1 MQEDNLSDIT
11 LTPRIPT
18 VEDNPFIATA
28 QKMAQPDQLGLNA
41 PEDNPFLAIAKG
53 MGGTSQP
60 PAIGSIASTLS
71 INPDQAAQASKLGG
85 QFGLG
90 QDIALR
96 NMDELRRRSLITRL
110 QQTGMLDKNPALAE
124 SLANPAF
131 SAQAHDDID
140 NLAETGSWID
150 SIYKGFEGGFLMQE
164 MGELRFSPLSGERF
178 YGATA
183 AQQDRIEQVRKR
195 MQETQGSGV
204 LYMTAQVIAQQLAQ
218 AKGIGTAAL
227 TGFGIGGATGGAP
240 GAVAGG
246 GVGAATGV
254 VLTTAQME
262 AGLLY
267 DELEQAGV
275 DPETATTAAV
285 IGGTINGA
293 IELLGAKIAAAPFRP
308 LIRKLIADRVEAL
321 AMPTMRSAIRQ
332 GVKGYGIQVGTETL
346 EETVQE
352 ITAMTASEIAKAA
365 DGIDSELTWTDAL
378 TRITDAAIG
387 GFQGSLLLGGIGP
400 GANAIVDVRRAKQT
414 EAQQQWLD
422 GLQERVAESK
432 VRERNPNAFQEFVE
446 KQVEGKPVATIYVD
460 AEDAKGVLAQLNL
473 TVSQVDAIVPGF
485 AEQVRT
491 EAERGGDVTIPT
503 AVFSAKL
510 ANTDLGNALRPHMRL
525 SPEALSVTQLE
536 AVRAERERM
545 SAAGQ
550 DVIDERLAAEDT
562 AFVESATRVEETMY
576 SELTAAGQPATEA
589 KINAE
594 FVRNM
599 MASLADR
606 VGVTP
611 EQMFERYP
619 YRVRGEGQA
628 TQAQALEQAVQFT
641 PSGER
646 RTDTPEFKAWNER
659 LQDEGGTNKLTTESG
674 QPMRFYHGTTRGGFG
689 AFDPSF
695 LNTGAGYSRGGFS
708 FVNVRE
714 RAEAY
719 AQRGNVDR
727 RILDEKIAM
736 LNKLIADPSVNQ
748 QLFRAGVVDTEFFE
762 FEDEPP
768 VVDQF
773 LSNEELEDV
782 IRSYVYDLRRAGNEA
797 LASQFNSI
805 LDVSEPTSD
814 PEVYE
819 VYLYAGQ
826 NVREVDATP
835 ETIGQVLAGIDVRNQ
850 PGGAI
855 IVNLPDGEKVVYVS
869 DPTNIKSV
877 DNRGTWSRETTDI
890 YKQAAQPTRL
900 MAVHNLSADNLAFAE
915 QMGGLAVPSIGV
927 VTEERGGVEGFG
939 EITLIGTQE
948 MADPATSRVFSSDA
962 YSARFPRAEWPKVS
976 SAKAD
981 KFVSQLRDVAKRF
994 GDDRIIDQTFDAM
1007 VNSPDAQKV
1016 VGYWL
1021 RSMPVGALFL
1031 SEKGIDIAP
1040 IMRERKTLSGLSWE
1054 AIDKLR
1060 TAYEAVDQQVAYDEM
1075 ENSTEYRNLQDQYAA
1090 AIRAQ
1095 YESVRDDL
1103 GDATIERWATGFTP
1117 TTLQRL
1123 ARDMGQAERQT
1134 VDDTAT
1140 RSAVDAAMEP
1150 FIAEFKSW
1158 VDTKVRKQFGDPFIR
1173 IGRSRKPY
1181 TLSNIV
1187 DVMTST
1193 KVRGEE
1199 KGMTFGAGAARAEAA
1214 TEFVDLEQMREAA
1227 KSAIVEPDE
1236 YSKAAKKSDAQ
1247 LSAYRVPVIEYTTLT
1262 DWRGK
1267 SDIWAALDGSMRALA
1282 TYGSRKRRDAA
1293 AMRRVLA
1300 KEGFASKRMPNELI
1314 EQAMDAAEALFN
1326 APVPYFE
1333 AKPQRAVRIGEFAGA
1348 VIPSNTTQETRD
1360 ILDRNGV
1367 RYMTYLAGDEQDRQ
1381 RAVREMARSP
1391 EAAGQVFFQRPVTP
1405 GFYSALEREVGAIDA
1420 KALTAAGWGERLK
1433 GLVNKGAIK
1442 ADELEWSGLN
1452 DYLKMQEGKV
1462 SKDTVLEFMR
1472 GNGVRVEVVTLG
1484 DRKEMVD
1491 QAAIAGSFVAEDD
1504 LRKSDEGLSPE
1515 VEAAFNTYRTLIE
1528 TGASREDIAQQMFII
1543 NDALDNAFGTDLDE
1557 YIASEYEARPETK
1570 YDRPDLV
1577 LPGGENYREVLLYL
1591 PTSPSVRASQQQ
1603 RYRDMVEAGVP
1614 LIEAQELASMS
1625 AEDVQQRIFDLQ
1637 KENEQHAKRV
1647 KDFAQLVAPEVEGQ
1661 TPSGLYEWFLDHQ
1674 IEEQWRGKVNQLM
1687 NVLDDEQRQWV
1698 TNRGYVQSLEK
1709 FQAINLQIIS
1719 LRVVYREMA
1728 SQERG
1733 YVSNHWDQLNV
1744 LVHLRLID
1752 RIDADGKRVLFV
1764 EEVQSDWGQ
1773 AGVKRGFVN
1782 QRAADMAELDNLFA
1796 QQEANP
1802 TDARKKQIAR
1812 VRDRIYKNQY
1822 NVLRA
1827 PFVETTDGWL
1837 NLGLKQVLLEAVRG
1851 NYDRVAFVN
1860 GEQSANRYDLSTQVD
1875 SIVYRKTNDG
1885 NYDIEAIKDS
1895 SVLLTKKAQSPNDL
1909 EDAFGKDVAKRIVEG
1924 IGEQPADYPA
1934 EYKELSGIDLKVGGE
1949 GMQDFYDKIVP
1960 AAMNKLLKKY
1970 GGGKIGAVV
1979 LPNMQQQA
1987 MEADAERMGMTVSDV
2002 LDVAEES
2009 EYAQAQPGFDI
2020 TPAMVEKLATGLPLF
2035 QAARGLARGG
2045 FDPQKLLTTLNKD
2058 ADFST
2063 FAHETAHYFLTILGD
2078 VAARPDAPASVL
2090 DDMNTLLRWFGVK
2103 DLATWNAMSLDQQR
2117 QYHEQFAYSFETYL
2131 FEGKAP
2137 SVEMQGLFDQFAR
2150 WLKQVYQ
2157 GLITKINDVYKA
2169 EFGKD
2174 LPILTGEVRQ
2184 VMDRMLATEDQIAR
2198 AQAIREMKPQFQTQE
2213 QSGMDDATWAA
2224 YQELQEQAT
2233 ERAVA
2238 ELTTATLKEMAWM
2251 SRARGRKL
2259 RELQR
2264 QHDDKRKEIRD
2275 EVAEDLRIL
2284 PVYRAM
2290 EFLKRGKVVDVDGTT
2305 KPATGQFKLSA
2316 AGVQAVMPPGFDV
2329 ATLGRGRYGM
2339 VNEDGLHPDLIAP
2352 LYGYASGAELVT
2364 ALSTAKPF
2372 ADAVAERTDQ
2382 RMLSE
2387 FSELADP
2394 AARSLAVDRAIHNE
2408 ARARLIAVEQRWS
2421 AKLQQP
2427 VSVIMEAASQ
2437 VAGEVI
2443 GRQTIRTLSP
2453 RAYAAAEA
2461 RAARLATSAY
2471 SEPQSPEQAGQ
2482 TAATR
2487 AYNAAIAAGRTVD
2500 EATAESLSAG
2510 VAAVETARQR
2520 RADFDAKY
2528 GGKSPA
2534 EVMMRAKR
2542 QQLLQNMLARQALEA
2557 RAEIDRARSA
2567 FKRFFGS
2574 DEKIAKTRNME
2585 MVSAA
2590 RAILGWYG
2598 FGKRDKSPAEY
2609 VDQLRAYNP
2618 AAYAQLEP
2626 LILRAAKGP
2635 QDYRDLTVDEFRV
2648 LRDTVDGLWIQAR
2661 KDKQVKL
2668 ADRTMALD
2676 EVVGELDQRL
2686 EEIGV
2691 PKVVAGEK
2699 RAPTFRDRAAR
2710 NLMTL
2715 RSTMRRVESWADAM
2729 DGVSTVRPF
2738 TNYLVRP
2745 VLDAVDKFTA
2755 SRNKYMKRFRDLVV
2769 NLQMP
2774 EGTISAPELDYTFGA
2789 GNAGIGKAEL
2799 LGALLHTGNA
2809 SNYRKLLLGRG
2820 WGQEDEFGNLDDT
2833 QFKAFVKRMQDEGVL
2848 TKSDYDFLQSVW
2860 DLNEDI
2866 KPIAQKAHY
2875 ELYGFYFTEIP
2886 ASEVVTPFG
2895 TYRGGYVPAATD
2907 KFMVADAAQRAG
2919 EEELESDWRNSLP
2932 STGRGFT
2939 QTRMA
2944 GYNKALSLDVR
2955 VIGAHIDAALRFSMI
2970 QPAITQALRILRSRE
2985 FAARLDR
2992 VDPTVKQELLIPW
3005 LNRTARQLVSQ
3016 PGKYKAVDAFWR
3028 GVRTRTGMSIMF
3040 ANLRNAMQ
3048 QFTGLFPAGV
3058 KVQPRYLTAALTEY
3072 VGSPQRT
3079 ANSVAALSP
3088 FMEDRLKGQSFEVQE
3103 QINEVLLNP
3112 SRFDRAQAWT
3122 DRHGY
3127 FLQQAFQNMV
3137 DVVTWV
3143 GAYNQSLSTT
3153 DTTVTA
3159 EDAQR
3164 EAIAAGDAAVRL
3176 TQGSVRPSDVS
3187 AFESGTPFFR
3197 TLTQFAGYFNM
3208 LANLNATE
3216 YVKVIRDM
3224 GFRGN
3229 KGKLV
3234 YIYMM
3239 GFMLPAVV
3247 ADAIVRTLGGGWEDE
3262 DEDGYLDTFMDWFFG
3277 SQIRQGVAFVPFGTS
3292 AYTLATTAFD
3302 DKPYNDRMTT
3312 SPSVASLEAATV
3324 GVGKAAIAVVDEEK
3338 DVTGKNVRDVLTLL
3352 SLATGIPF
3360 SVLGRPAG
3368 YLVDVQR
3375 GEIEP
3380 TSTYDM
3386 IRGTITGTATPES
3399 KR

>member
-124 SLANPAF
+124 SFANPAF
-131 SAQAHDDID
+131 AAQAHDDID

-150 SIYKGFEGGFLMQE
+150 SISKGFEGGFLMKE
-164 MGELRFSPLSGERF
+164 PGELLFSPLSGQLL
-178 YGATA
+178 YGETE
-183 AQQDRIEQVRKR
+183 AQQERLGFARKR
-195 MQETQGSGV
+195 MQETQGSGI
-204 LYMTAQVIAQQLAQ
+204 LYMTAQVIAQQLTQ
-218 AKGIGTAAL
+218 AKAIGTTALAGAA
-227 TGFGIGGATGGAP
+227 IGGSVGGAP
-240 GAVAGG
+240 GAVAGA
-246 GVGAATGV
+246 GVGAATGI

-275 DPETATTAAV
+275 DPQTALNAAI

-293 IELLGAKIAAAPFRP
+293 IELFGATIAARPFKP
-308 LIRKLIADRVEAL
+308 LIRRLIADRVEAL

-352 ITAMTASEIAKAA
+352 ITAMATSEIAKAA

-628 TQAQALEQAVQFT
+628 EQAQALEQAVQPETLAMLTDEEVEQLADYAYDVGATQEDIDLIETEVDRRFREEDDPAGEPDTTTGIGIEELLRDEAKRARQDGLSNAQLGEYIRNSAEFAIITQAAVQQGITDEQLGSEAYAALDAQEARVQSIKDRMARRKAQRPLAQASRLDADYMAAVERGDMDAAQRMVDEAANTAGYKVGPVYHGTKRRFEKFESKRDAAGLIYFSEDREFAARWPVGFGGHRDPEPDVVARIDAARKASRELTT
-641 PSGER
+641 PLFEKLETEYGSWKKVPDDRATDILEQGRAFER
-646 RTDTPEFKAWNER
+646 TLLDGMTVSEAQSEMGIRVITAYLNADRVFDPSTQANEFVAEVAKMFGVSEDGLTPDMKKLMNDGAYLIWENPVVVNAVLDKYDAIR
-659 LQDEGGTNKLTTESG
+659 LQETSG
-674 QPMRFYHGTTRGGFG
+674 QPARTIAVRDNWRIKS
-689 AFDPSF
+689 ADPV
-695 LNTGAGYSRGGFS
+695 TYD
-708 FVNVRE
+708 
-714 RAEAY
+714 EA
-719 AQRGNVDR
+719 GNVIPLSR
-727 RILDEKIAM
+727 RF
-736 LNKLIADPSVNQ
+736 N
-748 QLFRAGVVDTEFFE
+748 
-762 FEDEPP
+762 
-768 VVDQF
+768 
-773 LSNEELEDV
+773 
-782 IRSYVYDLRRAGNEA
+782 
-797 LASQFNSI
+797 LASPMVF
-805 LDVSEPTSD
+805 E
-814 PEVYE
+814 
-819 VYLYAGQ
+819 
-826 NVREVDATP
+826 
-835 ETIGQVLAGIDVRNQ
+835 
-850 PGGAI
+850 
-855 IVNLPDGEKVVYVS
+855 
-869 DPTNIKSV
+869 
-877 DNRGTWSRETTDI
+877 
-890 YKQAAQPTRL
+890 QAAQDVAGANTPGVGVANENKLGFWPALRVRIQPDATL
-900 MAVHNLSADNLAFAE
+900 PDKPLILTGTTNKNATKQLANIDDIL
-915 QMGGLAVPSIGV
+915 G
-927 VTEERGGVEGFG
+927 
-939 EITLIGTQE
+939 
-948 MADPATSRVFSSDA
+948 
-962 YSARFPRAEWPKVS
+962 RFP
-976 SAKAD
+976 
-981 KFVSQLRDVAKRF
+981 
-994 GDDRIIDQTFDAM
+994 
-1007 VNSPDAQKV
+1007 N
-1016 VGYWL
+1016 
-1021 RSMPVGALFL
+1021 
-1031 SEKGIDIAP
+1031 
-1040 IMRERKTLSGLSWE
+1040 
-1054 AIDKLR
+1054 
-1060 TAYEAVDQQVAYDEM
+1060 
-1075 ENSTEYRNLQDQYAA
+1075 
-1090 AIRAQ
+1090 
-1095 YESVRDDL
+1095 
-1103 GDATIERWATGFTP
+1103 
-1117 TTLQRL
+1117 
-1123 ARDMGQAERQT
+1123 
-1134 VDDTAT
+1134 
-1140 RSAVDAAMEP
+1140 
-1150 FIAEFKSW
+1150 
-1158 VDTKVRKQFGDPFIR
+1158 
-1173 IGRSRKPY
+1173 
-1181 TLSNIV
+1181 
-1187 DVMTST
+1187 
-1193 KVRGEE
+1193 
-1199 KGMTFGAGAARAEAA
+1199 
-1214 TEFVDLEQMREAA
+1214 
-1227 KSAIVEPDE
+1227 
-1236 YSKAAKKSDAQ
+1236 
-1247 LSAYRVPVIEYTTLT
+1247 
-1262 DWRGK
+1262 
-1267 SDIWAALDGSMRALA
+1267 
-1282 TYGSRKRRDAA
+1282 
-1293 AMRRVLA
+1293 
-1300 KEGFASKRMPNELI
+1300 
-1314 EQAMDAAEALFN
+1314 AAE
-1326 APVPYFE
+1326 
-1333 AKPQRAVRIGEFAGA
+1333 
-1348 VIPSNTTQETRD
+1348 
-1360 ILDRNGV
+1360 
-1367 RYMTYLAGDEQDRQ
+1367 
-1381 RAVREMARSP
+1381 SP
-1391 EAAGQVFFQRPVTP
+1391 EA
-1405 GFYSALEREVGAIDA
+1405 
-1420 KALTAAGWGERLK
+1420 W
-1433 GLVNKGAIK
+1433 
-1442 ADELEWSGLN
+1442 
-1452 DYLKMQEGKV
+1452 
-1462 SKDTVLEFMR
+1462 
-1472 GNGVRVEVVTLG
+1472 
-1484 DRKEMVD
+1484 
-1491 QAAIAGSFVAEDD
+1491 
-1504 LRKSDEGLSPE
+1504 
-1515 VEAAFNTYRTLIE
+1515 
-1528 TGASREDIAQQMFII
+1528 AQML
-1543 NDALDNAFGTDLDE
+1543 AYAFGTDDVPVPPYAFIRDTNGDGSFERLSTLTDGQIADATHGFDNAREFRRAYTSGELDVITTGKLFLWSVLSRGVSPYTQE
-1557 YIASEYEARPETK
+1557 SLFIDAFDGADVWIKKAAQGKFTEADFDKYEKWAKSVAPQGSGQPGAGATHNLNAFGK
-1570 YDRPDLV
+1570 NFLMKMGAIGPDGKSNLQR
-1577 LPGGENYREVLLYL
+1577 LHDMMCDPNQTGKQIRREFATFGE
-1591 PTSPSVRASQQQ
+1591 
-1603 RYRDMVEAGVP
+1603 GVGIDNKVVSFT
-1614 LIEAQELASMS
+1614 L
-1625 AEDVQQRIFDLQ
+1625 
-1637 KENEQHAKRV
+1637 
-1647 KDFAQLVAPEVEGQ
+1647 LVAGFNDV
-1661 TPSGLYEWFLDHQ
+1661 
-1674 IEEQWRGKVNQLM
+1674 M
-1687 NVLDDEQRQWV
+1687 VLDRVQVRQLWDDGRFSD
-1698 TNRGYVQSLEK
+1698 TNLYDGV
-1709 FQAINLQIIS
+1709 N
-1719 LRVVYREMA
+1719 
-1728 SQERG
+1728 G
-1733 YVSNHWDQLNV
+1733 
-1744 LVHLRLID
+1744 
-1752 RIDADGKRVLFV
+1752 ADGKKI
-1764 EEVQSDWGQ
+1764 
-1773 AGVKRGFVN
+1773 AGSSLNAITEGVRGILIYEAIERQLNSKINEMYTRLGRPQDGSIGRYHWETWV
-1782 QRAADMAELDNLFA
+1782 AYS
-1796 QQEANP
+1796 QQEAAHA
-1802 TDARKKQIAR
+1802 TLDAILLDAKGDDQAISKVSGKQGEYGA
-1812 VRDRIYKNQY
+1812 YEYGTQY
-1822 NVLRA
+1822 NRDQSGTPWFRYVTPLGGTYDFSVPAFRQFLTEIKKPANKVVPTKFKVTESGNAPWYTRPEVNQQQLEEQAAKYADRGGGTGEGTRLVQEAAENADAIRA
-1827 PFVETTDGWL
+1827 RSGPGVQSAGRS
-1837 NLGLKQVLLEAVRG
+1837 GLLE
-1851 NYDRVAFVN
+1851 
-1860 GEQSANRYDLSTQVD
+1860 
-1875 SIVYRKTNDG
+1875 
-1885 NYDIEAIKDS
+1885 
-1895 SVLLTKKAQSPNDL
+1895 
-1909 EDAFGKDVAKRIVEG
+1909 
-1924 IGEQPADYPA
+1924 
-1934 EYKELSGIDLKVGGE
+1934 
-1949 GMQDFYDKIVP
+1949 
-1960 AAMNKLLKKY
+1960 
-1970 GGGKIGAVV
+1970 
-1979 LPNMQQQA
+1979 
-1987 MEADAERMGMTVSDV
+1987 
-2002 LDVAEES
+2002 
-2009 EYAQAQPGFDI
+2009 
-2020 TPAMVEKLATGLPLF
+2020 
-2035 QAARGLARGG
+2035 QAARGQARGG

-2213 QSGMDDATWAA
+2213 QSGMDDVTWAA

-2264 QHDDKRKEIRD
+2264 QHDDKRKEIKD

-2408 ARARLIAVEQRWS
+2408 ARARLIAVEQRWA

-2487 AYNAAIAAGRTVD
+2487 AYNAAIAAGKTVD

-2676 EVVGELDQRL
+2676 EVVGELDKRL

-2833 QFKAFVKRMQDEGVL
+2833 QFKAFVKRMQDEGIL
-2848 TKSDYDFLQSVW
+2848 TKADYDFLQAVW
-2860 DLNEDI
+2860 DLNEEI

-3028 GVRTRTGMSIMF
+3028 GVRNRTGMSIMF
-3040 ANLRNAMQ
+3040 GNLRNAMQ

-3112 SRFDRAQAWT
+3112 SRFDKAQAWT

-3159 EDAQR
+3159 EEAQR

-3262 DEDGYLDTFMDWFFG
+3262 DEDGYLDVFMDWFFG
-3277 SQIRQGVAFVPFGTS
+3277 SQIRQGVALVPFGTS

-3324 GVGKAAIAVVDEEK
+3324 GVGKAAIALVDEET
-3338 DVTGKNVRDVLTLL
+3338 DVTGKNVRDVLTFL

-3375 GEIEP
+3375 GEVEP

>member
-11 LTPRIPT
+11 LTPRIPSA
-18 VEDNPFIATA
+18 EENPFIPMA

-41 PEDNPFLAIAKG
+41 PTDNPFLAIAKG
-53 MGGTSQP
+53 MGGEGQP

-110 QQTGMLDKNPALAE
+110 QQTGMLEKNPALAE

-150 SIYKGFEGGFLMQE
+150 SISKGFEGGFLMQE

-178 YGATA
+178 YGATP
-183 AQQDRIEQVRKR
+183 AQQERMEQVRKR
-195 MQETQGSGV
+195 MQETQGSGI

-227 TGFGIGGATGGAP
+227 TGFGIGAATGGAP

-293 IELLGAKIAAAPFRP
+293 IELLGAKVAAAPFRP

-321 AMPTMRSAIRQ
+321 AMPTMRSAAK
-332 GVKGYGIQVGTETL
+332 GFAKGYATQVGTETL

-352 ITAMTASEIAKAA
+352 ITAMATSEIAKAA
-365 DGIDSELTWTDAL
+365 DGIDSETTWSDAL

-400 GANAIVDVRRAKQT
+400 GANAIVDTRRAKQT
-414 EAQQQWLD
+414 EAQQKWLD

-460 AEDAKGVLAQLNL
+460 AEEAKGVLAQLNL
-473 TVSQVDAIVPGF
+473 TVSQVNAIVPGF
-485 AEQVRT
+485 AEQVRA
-491 EAERGGDVTIPT
+491 ESERGGDVTIPT
-503 AVFSAKL
+503 ALFSARL

-550 DVIDERLAAEDT
+550 DVIDERMAAEDT
-562 AFVESATRVEETMY
+562 AFVESAQRVEDTMY
-576 SELTAAGQPATEA
+576 GELIAAGKPATEA

-594 FVRNM
+594 FFRNM

-606 VGVTP
+606 VRVTP
-611 EQMFERYP
+611 EQMFELYRL
-619 YRVRGEGQA
+619 RVRGEGQVAQAAPAASAPAVSPRPNYSANAKLFGWNAQWGLA
-628 TQAQALEQAVQFT
+628 TAAKQQGVNLANLTRAEYVQFAIDNGFRINDDQLRMATMLRTATSMSEYQSMRKSMRASASQTKQQADALFAMFAHQIKKDAAASKQLANGIRIRSGTASSDTWLYFKINSGANATGDTYKAYAGFSDPYTALTPDKLKQFMELLQARGFNGDLKSIQDLDQGSALSDQIVMHGATKADAELAQQLAQEFFGAELSFSETGMDSSKQSYSQILAAKIDADISSRMTQPVSVSQAASAANIMEQALEQAVT
-641 PSGER
+641 PA
-646 RTDTPEFKAWNER
+646 P
-659 LQDEGGTNKLTTESG
+659 ESG
-674 QPMRFYHGTTRGGFG
+674 VFDVNNPPTAKPGIRDISQGPAIVALMDYDGTVYYDVNATMHGDLIDTFPEIADTVIDGGFIIDG
-689 AFDPSF
+689 KYVMNASD
-695 LNTGAGYSRGGFS
+695 GGYAAEESGDERMAEVRRFTKEVNKRTRPLAQASRIDADYMAA
-708 FVNVRE
+708 VE
-714 RAEAY
+714 RGDMDT
-719 AQRGNVDR
+719 AQRMVD
-727 RILDEKIAM
+727 E
-736 LNKLIADPSVNQ
+736 
-748 QLFRAGVVDTEFFE
+748 
-762 FEDEPP
+762 
-768 VVDQF
+768 
-773 LSNEELEDV
+773 
-782 IRSYVYDLRRAGNEA
+782 
-797 LASQFNSI
+797 
-805 LDVSEPTSD
+805 
-814 PEVYE
+814 
-819 VYLYAGQ
+819 
-826 NVREVDATP
+826 
-835 ETIGQVLAGIDVRNQ
+835 
-850 PGGAI
+850 
-855 IVNLPDGEKVVYVS
+855 
-869 DPTNIKSV
+869 
-877 DNRGTWSRETTDI
+877 
-890 YKQAAQPTRL
+890 AAQATGIMFRGHKRGRP
-900 MAVHNLSADNLAFAE
+900 
-915 QMGGLAVPSIGV
+915 QG
-927 VTEERGGVEGFG
+927 VTE
-939 EITLIGTQE
+939 T
-948 MADPATSRVFSSDA
+948 
-962 YSARFPRAEWPKVS
+962 
-976 SAKAD
+976 
-981 KFVSQLRDVAKRF
+981 FVSQ
-994 GDDRIIDQTFDAM
+994 
-1007 VNSPDAQKV
+1007 
-1016 VGYWL
+1016 
-1021 RSMPVGALFL
+1021 
-1031 SEKGIDIAP
+1031 
-1040 IMRERKTLSGLSWE
+1040 
-1054 AIDKLR
+1054 
-1060 TAYEAVDQQVAYDEM
+1060 
-1075 ENSTEYRNLQDQYAA
+1075 
-1090 AIRAQ
+1090 
-1095 YESVRDDL
+1095 
-1103 GDATIERWATGFTP
+1103 
-1117 TTLQRL
+1117 
-1123 ARDMGQAERQT
+1123 
-1134 VDDTAT
+1134 
-1140 RSAVDAAMEP
+1140 
-1150 FIAEFKSW
+1150 
-1158 VDTKVRKQFGDPFIR
+1158 
-1173 IGRSRKPY
+1173 SR
-1181 TLSNIV
+1181 
-1187 DVMTST
+1187 
-1193 KVRGEE
+1193 
-1199 KGMTFGAGAARAEAA
+1199 
-1214 TEFVDLEQMREAA
+1214 
-1227 KSAIVEPDE
+1227 
-1236 YSKAAKKSDAQ
+1236 
-1247 LSAYRVPVIEYTTLT
+1247 
-1262 DWRGK
+1262 
-1267 SDIWAALDGSMRALA
+1267 
-1282 TYGSRKRRDAA
+1282 
-1293 AMRRVLA
+1293 
-1300 KEGFASKRMPNELI
+1300 
-1314 EQAMDAAEALFN
+1314 EQAQQFANQHADGIVSLVRFTRPIRVYEQPIPWQEYQDSWRNSVLLKG
-1326 APVPYFE
+1326 YD
-1333 AKPQRAVRIGEFAGA
+1333 AVRIIEPNDQDISLAIRNPSVIEFESADPVTYDESGN
-1348 VIPSNTTQETRD
+1348 VVPLSRRFD
-1360 ILDRNGV
+1360 ITSPRIF
-1367 RYMTYLAGDEQDRQ
+1367 EQ
-1381 RAVREMARSP
+1381 AARL
-1391 EAAGQVFFQRPVTP
+1391 EQRPVTP

-1420 KALTAAGWGERLK
+1420 KALTADGWNQRLQ
-1433 GLVNKGAIK
+1433 GLVNNGVVKQ
-1442 ADELEWSGLN
+1442 DEIEWSGLK
-1452 DYLKMQEGKV
+1452 DWIAMQDGKV
-1462 SKDTVLEFMR
+1462 SKDTVLEFLR
-1472 GNGVRVEVVTLG
+1472 GNGVRVERTYLG
-1484 DRKEMVD
+1484 RDNIMDFRN
-1491 QAAIAGSFVAEDD
+1491 AE
-1504 LRKSDEGLSPE
+1504 LR
-1515 VEAAFNTYRTLIE
+1515 
-1528 TGASREDIAQQMFII
+1528 AQMEYD
-1543 NDALDNAFGTDLDE
+1543 DALEAERAAQAMDE
-1557 YIASEYEARPETK
+1557 PTWTAADAALTAARQRLVAANMARQDAEQRSPAKYYEYT
-1570 YDRPDLV
+1570 
-1577 LPGGENYREVLLYL
+1577 LPGGENYREVLLTL
-1591 PTSPSVRASQQQ
+1591 PVSTPDIVVSNNLSAPGEREFYELSFSGVSGGTNLNASV
-1603 RYRDMVEAGVP
+1603 
-1614 LIEAQELASMS
+1614 IE
-1625 AEDVQQRIFDLQ
+1625 
-1637 KENEQHAKRV
+1637 
-1647 KDFAQLVAPEVEGQ
+1647 
-1661 TPSGLYEWFLDHQ
+1661 
-1674 IEEQWRGKVNQLM
+1674 
-1687 NVLDDEQRQWV
+1687 
-1698 TNRGYVQSLEK
+1698 QSDGSWQAK
-1709 FQAINLQIIS
+1709 FQGDFTRRDTKESAMSWAQAQMRRTAPQVKTLSGFRSTHWTQQN
-1719 LRVVYREMA
+1719 VV
-1728 SQERG
+1728 
-1733 YVSNHWDQLNV
+1733 
-1744 LVHLRLID
+1744 VHLRLID
-1752 RIDADGKRVLFV
+1752 RVDADGKRVLFV

-1782 QRAADMAELDNLFA
+1782 QRAADMAELNNLFA

-1812 VRDRIYKNQY
+1812 VRDRIYKNEY
-1822 NVLRA
+1822 NVSRA
-1827 PFVETTDGWL
+1827 PYVETTEGWL
-1837 NLGLKQVLLEAVRG
+1837 NLGLKQIMLEAVTG

-1860 GEQSANRYDLSTQVD
+1860 GEQSADRYDLSKRVSLVSVNKQA
-1875 SIVYRKTNDG
+1875 DG
-1885 NYDIEAIKDS
+1885 RYLTYMEGIDGTALIRNRDGFSNAGQKMMTAEELEA
-1895 SVLLTKKAQSPNDL
+1895 T
-1909 EDAFGKDVAKRIVEG
+1909 FGKEVAKQAIEG
-1924 IGEQPADYPA
+1924 KPN
-1934 EYKELSGIDLKVGGE
+1934 KEGWVDVRGDNLRVGGE
-1949 GMQDFYDKIVP
+1949 GMKSFYDNIVP

-1970 GGGKIGAVV
+1970 GGGKLGAVV
-1979 LPNMQQQA
+1979 LPNMQQQEL
-1987 MEADAERMGMTVSDV
+1987 EADAERMGMTVSDV

-2009 EYAQAQPGFDI
+2009 EYAQSQPGFDI

-2078 VAARPDAPASVL
+2078 VAARPDAPASVV

-2184 VMDRMLATEDQIAR
+2184 VMDRMLATEDQISR

-2264 QHDDKRKEIRD
+2264 QHDDKRKEIKD
-2275 EVAEDLRIL
+2275 EVTEDLRIL

-2305 KPATGQFKLSA
+2305 KPATGQFKLSL

-2408 ARARLIAVEQRWS
+2408 ARARLIAVEQRWA

-2471 SEPQSPEQAGQ
+2471 TEPQTPEQAGQ

-2487 AYNAAIAAGRTVD
+2487 AYNAAIAAGKTVD

-2510 VAAVETARQR
+2510 VAAVEKARER
-2520 RADFDAKY
+2520 RAEFDKKY

-2574 DEKIAKTRNME
+2574 DEKIGKTRNME

-2609 VDQLRAYNP
+2609 VDQLKAYNP

-2626 LILRAAKGP
+2626 LILRATKGP

-2676 EVVGELDQRL
+2676 EVVGELDKRL

-2691 PKVVAGEK
+2691 PKVVPGEK

-2710 NLMTL
+2710 HLMTL
-2715 RSTMRRVESWADAM
+2715 RSTMRRVESWADSM

-2799 LGALLHTGNA
+2799 LGALLHTGNE

-2833 QFKAFVKRMQDEGVL
+2833 QFKAFVKRMQDEGIL
-2848 TKSDYDFLQSVW
+2848 TKSDYDFLQAVW

-2919 EEELESDWRNSLP
+2919 EEELESNWRNSLP

-2939 QTRMA
+2939 KTRMA
-2944 GYNKALSLDVR
+2944 GYNEALSLDVR

-3016 PGKYKAVDAFWR
+3016 PGKYKAVDTFWR
-3028 GVRTRTGMSIMF
+3028 GVRNRTGMSIMF

-3058 KVQPRYLTAALTEY
+3058 KVKPRYLTSALTEY

-3159 EDAQR
+3159 EEAQR

-3247 ADAIVRTLGGGWEDE
+3247 ADAIVRSLGGGWEDE

-3277 SQIRQGVAFVPFGTS
+3277 SQIRQGVAFVPFGTT

-3375 GEIEP
+3375 GEVEP

>member
-18 VEDNPFIATA
+18 VEDNPFIPMA

-183 AQQDRIEQVRKR
+183 AQQERIEQVRKR

-246 GVGAATGV
+246 GVGAATGI

-352 ITAMTASEIAKAA
+352 ITAMATSEIAKAA

-414 EAQQQWLD
+414 EAQQKWLD
-422 GLQERVAESK
+422 GLQERVVESK

-460 AEDAKGVLAQLNL
+460 AEEAKGVLAQLNL

-628 TQAQALEQAVQFT
+628 EQAQALEQAARMTLVDV
-641 PSGER
+641 E
-646 RTDTPEFKAWNER
+646 KAFMDLGVEER
-659 LQDEGGTNKLTTESG
+659 LTETDVAIRPGIIRVPENLRSQGRATNAMQRLIEYADQAGKRIDVSPTAEFGANKRRLVEWYKRLGFVENKGRNKDFAISATMYRVPQPAATDIMEQASRIDADYMAAVESG
-674 QPMRFYHGTTRGGFG
+674 DMET
-689 AFDPSF
+689 
-695 LNTGAGYSRGGFS
+695 
-708 FVNVRE
+708 
-714 RAEAY
+714 
-719 AQRGNVDR
+719 AQSMVD
-727 RILDEKIAM
+727 
-736 LNKLIADPSVNQ
+736 
-748 QLFRAGVVDTEFFE
+748 
-762 FEDEPP
+762 
-768 VVDQF
+768 
-773 LSNEELEDV
+773 
-782 IRSYVYDLRRAGNEA
+782 
-797 LASQFNSI
+797 
-805 LDVSEPTSD
+805 
-814 PEVYE
+814 
-819 VYLYAGQ
+819 
-826 NVREVDATP
+826 
-835 ETIGQVLAGIDVRNQ
+835 
-850 PGGAI
+850 
-855 IVNLPDGEKVVYVS
+855 
-869 DPTNIKSV
+869 
-877 DNRGTWSRETTDI
+877 
-890 YKQAAQPTRL
+890 
-900 MAVHNLSADNLAFAE
+900 
-915 QMGGLAVPSIGV
+915 
-927 VTEERGGVEGFG
+927 
-939 EITLIGTQE
+939 
-948 MADPATSRVFSSDA
+948 
-962 YSARFPRAEWPKVS
+962 
-976 SAKAD
+976 
-981 KFVSQLRDVAKRF
+981 
-994 GDDRIIDQTFDAM
+994 
-1007 VNSPDAQKV
+1007 
-1016 VGYWL
+1016 
-1021 RSMPVGALFL
+1021 
-1031 SEKGIDIAP
+1031 
-1040 IMRERKTLSGLSWE
+1040 
-1054 AIDKLR
+1054 
-1060 TAYEAVDQQVAYDEM
+1060 
-1075 ENSTEYRNLQDQYAA
+1075 
-1090 AIRAQ
+1090 
-1095 YESVRDDL
+1095 
-1103 GDATIERWATGFTP
+1103 
-1117 TTLQRL
+1117 
-1123 ARDMGQAERQT
+1123 
-1134 VDDTAT
+1134 
-1140 RSAVDAAMEP
+1140 
-1150 FIAEFKSW
+1150 
-1158 VDTKVRKQFGDPFIR
+1158 
-1173 IGRSRKPY
+1173 
-1181 TLSNIV
+1181 
-1187 DVMTST
+1187 
-1193 KVRGEE
+1193 
-1199 KGMTFGAGAARAEAA
+1199 
-1214 TEFVDLEQMREAA
+1214 EAA
-1227 KSAIVEPDE
+1227 KSAGYKVGPVYHGTKRRFEKFE
-1236 YSKAAKKSDAQ
+1236 SK
-1247 LSAYRVPVIEYTTLT
+1247 
-1262 DWRGK
+1262 
-1267 SDIWAALDGSMRALA
+1267 
-1282 TYGSRKRRDAA
+1282 RDAA
-1293 AMRRVLA
+1293 GLIYFSEDREFAARWPV
-1300 KEGFASKRMPNELI
+1300 GFGGHRDPEPDVVARI
-1314 EQAMDAAEALFN
+1314 DAARKASRELTTPLFEKLETEYGSWKKVPDDRATDILEQGRAFERTLLDGMTVSEAQSEMGIRVITAYLN
-1326 APVPYFE
+1326 ADRVFDPSTQANEFVAEVAKMFGVSEDGLTPDMKKLMNDGAYLIWENPVVVNAVLDKYDAIRLQETSGQP
-1333 AKPQRAVRIGEFAGA
+1333 ARTIAVRDNWRIKSADPVTYDESGN
-1348 VIPSNTTQETRD
+1348 VIPLSRRFN
-1360 ILDRNGV
+1360 
-1367 RYMTYLAGDEQDRQ
+1367 LA
-1381 RAVREMARSP
+1381 SP
-1391 EAAGQVFFQRPVTP
+1391 MVFEQRPVTP
-1405 GFYSALEREVGAIDA
+1405 GFYSALEREVAAIDA

-1442 ADELEWSGLN
+1442 SDELEWSGLN
-1452 DYLKMQEGKV
+1452 DYLQMQEGKV
-1462 SKDTVLEFMR
+1462 SKDTVLEFLR
-1472 GNGVRVEVVTLG
+1472 GNGVKVEVIRLG
-1484 DRKEMVD
+1484 DRQQAVD

-1543 NDALDNAFGTDLDE
+1543 DDALNNAFGTDLNE
-1557 YIASEYEARPETK
+1557 YIASEYEARPDTRFQEYT
-1570 YDRPDLV
+1570 
-1577 LPGGENYREVLLYL
+1577 LPGGTNYREVLLKLPVSEPQIVVSNNLSVAGEKEVYHL
-1591 PTSPSVRASQQQ
+1591 SFSEIGREGPTSFVVEQSDGSWKAEYLDEFTLRDTKESAISWARARMQPSAPRLKAL
-1603 RYRDMVEAGVP
+1603 AGV
-1614 LIEAQELASMS
+1614 SS
-1625 AEDVQQRIFDLQ
+1625 T
-1637 KENEQHAKRV
+1637 H
-1647 KDFAQLVAPEVEGQ
+1647 
-1661 TPSGLYEWFLDHQ
+1661 W
-1674 IEEQWRGKVNQLM
+1674 
-1687 NVLDDEQRQWV
+1687 
-1698 TNRGYVQSLEK
+1698 
-1709 FQAINLQIIS
+1709 
-1719 LRVVYREMA
+1719 
-1728 SQERG
+1728 QER
-1733 YVSNHWDQLNV
+1733 NV
-1744 LVHLRLID
+1744 LVHLRMND
-1752 RIDADGKRVLFV
+1752 RVDSDGKRVLFV

-1812 VRDRIYKNQY
+1812 VRDRIYKNEY
-1822 NVLRA
+1822 NVLRG
-1827 PFVETTDGWL
+1827 PYVETTDGWL
-1837 NLGLKQVLLEAVRG
+1837 NLGLKQIMLESVTG

-1860 GEQSANRYDLSTQVD
+1860 GEQSADRYS
-1875 SIVYRKTNDG
+1875 
-1885 NYDIEAIKDS
+1885 
-1895 SVLLTKKAQSPNDL
+1895 LTKQVERLSWRNTYLFGATKLVTISPKQGNLVELPLNDSGVVVNTGGQFDGKALD
-1909 EDAFGKDVAKRIVEG
+1909 EIVPKEIADQIMG
-1924 IGEQPADYPA
+1924 SRNGELAGEQL
-1934 EYKELSGIDLKVGGE
+1934 EIGGK

-1970 GGGKIGAVV
+1970 GGGKVG
-1979 LPNMQQQA
+1979 
-1987 MEADAERMGMTVSDV
+1987 TVEIDIRTP
-2002 LDVAEES
+2002 ES
-2009 EYAQAQPGFDI
+2009 EAYYAEPTDADILPQPGFDI

-2035 QAARGLARGG
+2035 QAARGQARGG

-2213 QSGMDDATWAA
+2213 QSRMDDATWAA

-2264 QHDDKRKEIRD
+2264 QHDDKRKEIKD

-2408 ARARLIAVEQRWS
+2408 ARARLIAVEQRWA

-2437 VAGEVI
+2437 VAGEII

-2461 RAARLATSAY
+2461 RAARLATLAY

-2487 AYNAAIAAGRTVD
+2487 AYNAAIAAGKTVD

-2691 PKVVAGEK
+2691 PKVVPGEK

-2774 EGTISAPELDYTFGA
+2774 EGTIAAPELDYTFGA

-2848 TKSDYDFLQSVW
+2848 TKADYDFLQSVW

-2955 VIGAHIDAALRFSMI
+2955 VIGAHIDSALRFSMI

-2985 FAARLDR
+2985 FASRLDR

-3016 PGKYKAVDAFWR
+3016 PGKYKGVDTFWR
-3028 GVRTRTGMSIMF
+3028 GVRNRTGMSIMF

-3048 QFTGLFPAGV
+3048 QPTGLFVAAV
-3058 KVQPRYLTAALTEY
+3058 KVQPRYLMSALTEY

-3088 FMEDRLKGQSFEVQE
+3088 FMEDRLKGQLFEVQE

-3112 SRFDRAQAWT
+3112 SRFDKAKAWT

-3159 EDAQR
+3159 EEAQR

-3197 TLTQFAGYFNM
+3197 SLTHFTGYFNM

-3262 DEDGYLDTFMDWFFG
+3262 DEDGYLDVFMDWFFG
-3277 SQIRQGVAFVPFGTS
+3277 SQIRQGVAFVPFGTT

-3312 SPSVASLEAATV
+3312 SPSVVALEASTV
-3324 GVGKAAIAVVDEEK
+3324 GVGKAAIALVDEET
-3338 DVTGKNVRDVLTLL
+3338 DVTGKNVRDVLTFL
-3352 SLATGIPF
+3352 SMATGIPF
-3360 SVLGRPAG
+3360 SVIGRPAG

-3375 GEIEP
+3375 GEVEP

>member
-11 LTPRIPT
+11 LTPRIPSA
-18 VEDNPFIATA
+18 EENPFIPMA
-28 QKMAQPDQLGLNA
+28 QKMAQPEQLGLNT

-53 MGGTSQP
+53 MGGEGQP

-110 QQTGMLDKNPALAE
+110 QQTGMLEKNPALAE

-150 SIYKGFEGGFLMQE
+150 SISKGFEGGLLMQE

-178 YGATA
+178 YGATP
-183 AQQDRIEQVRKR
+183 AQQERIEQVRKR
-195 MQETQGSGV
+195 MQETQGSGI

-227 TGFGIGGATGGAP
+227 TGFGIGAATGGAP

-293 IELLGAKIAAAPFRP
+293 IELLGAKVAAAPFRP

-321 AMPTMRSAIRQ
+321 AMPTMRSAAK
-332 GVKGYGIQVGTETL
+332 GFAKGYATQVGTETL

-352 ITAMTASEIAKAA
+352 ITAMATSEIAKAA
-365 DGIDSELTWTDAL
+365 DGIDSETTWTDAL

-400 GANAIVDVRRAKQT
+400 GANAIVDTRRAKQT
-414 EAQQQWLD
+414 EAQQKWLD

-460 AEDAKGVLAQLNL
+460 AEEAKGVLAQLNL
-473 TVSQVDAIVPGF
+473 TASQVDAIVPGF
-485 AEQVRT
+485 AEQVRA
-491 EAERGGDVTIPT
+491 ESERGGDVTIPT
-503 AVFSAKL
+503 ALFSARL

-550 DVIDERLAAEDT
+550 DVIDERMAAEDT
-562 AFVESATRVEETMY
+562 AFVESAQRVEETMY
-576 SELTAAGQPATEA
+576 GELTAAGQPATEA

-628 TQAQALEQAVQFT
+628 AQAQALEQAVTPAPESGVFDVNNPPTAKPGMRDISQGPAIVALMDYDGTVYYDVNATMHGDLIDTFPEIADTVIDGGFIIDGKYVMNASDGGYAAEEGGSERMAEVRRFTKQVNTRNQLPLAQASSLDADYMALVESGDSGNDNLIRILRDEEDKRGEMLAWVKRNPKTAEKLQGMADEAARLAGLDRKVWRGDDQEITSYPRAKRNEPGIFTTTNRRAAAAYAESSDYGPRQFYVGGKTLNLAVDNRATREWLNTWAQEGGWDFIDRATGEAVTPVEALQLGKLWDWEGDWSGARWKDIQLTAKEQGYDIVLLPDVADDEAIISTVVLDENKIKLADPVTYDEAGNVVPLSRRFNLESPMVFEQAAMATRVPTAVKPLEDALNEVLLADFPTFLRDQKFVAKNLAKFKELNAPIRIDENATEQQQLEQIIEHMTGNLLWLHDAMDPAIRERARMWYVGGRRLVDWMAERHGMSPMGAATVFAVLSPQKNWYENVGLGIRITDIVATQGAATMDAEMQDAYLNSLRKAQTKLEGQLAKHDEAKPKRDKKAITDWEAKRADIAKEAKAAADKVAEAQGNIDSIGNRTLAELLRDRDFFLAAIMVRWFDQTKNDRTYPVISPEGGVGSPMLTDAGTPASIRYGSYNEVAKAIAAYVDGRAENVHYLIGGEHKVRNFYNNLFNPEDPRFATIDTHAIAAAYLMPLAGTDKLVQHGLGGGVGNAMFGMGGGYAVFYEAYRRAAEARGIQPREMQSITWEAIRGMFEAAMKGGLKAPVAATWKRYVDGEIDMDAARANVMQLAGGITT
-641 PSGER
+641 PSWVALPTDMQPSAGYEGVSKDAADAQAQRIATQPTAASVMFEVAPDPIDAELVRQWEALSPLQRQAISVRVAEDIVPRILREYGVAADMVMQVGGWEGSTNVGFALRMPPGPLVRQIAQAVGYALSQQAVFTLSASQFQGSER
-646 RTDTPEFKAWNER
+646 ADIIVLKLQPGTTVEQIGDLYEKKLYPLGIQGHATVQDAMIISLDPGVDGAILANTIAANVAGDGRVLELTYDTGWRSLDDTRITDETVRA
-659 LQDEGGTNKLTTESG
+659 QDEG
-674 QPMRFYHGTTRGGFG
+674 RGAKGDVG
-689 AFDPSF
+689 
-695 LNTGAGYSRGGFS
+695 
-708 FVNVRE
+708 
-714 RAEAY
+714 
-719 AQRGNVDR
+719 R
-727 RILDEKIAM
+727 R
-736 LNKLIADPSVNQ
+736 
-748 QLFRAGVVDTEFFE
+748 
-762 FEDEPP
+762 
-768 VVDQF
+768 
-773 LSNEELEDV
+773 
-782 IRSYVYDLRRAGNEA
+782 
-797 LASQFNSI
+797 
-805 LDVSEPTSD
+805 
-814 PEVYE
+814 
-819 VYLYAGQ
+819 
-826 NVREVDATP
+826 
-835 ETIGQVLAGIDVRNQ
+835 
-850 PGGAI
+850 
-855 IVNLPDGEKVVYVS
+855 
-869 DPTNIKSV
+869 
-877 DNRGTWSRETTDI
+877 
-890 YKQAAQPTRL
+890 
-900 MAVHNLSADNLAFAE
+900 
-915 QMGGLAVPSIGV
+915 
-927 VTEERGGVEGFG
+927 
-939 EITLIGTQE
+939 
-948 MADPATSRVFSSDA
+948 
-962 YSARFPRAEWPKVS
+962 
-976 SAKAD
+976 
-981 KFVSQLRDVAKRF
+981 
-994 GDDRIIDQTFDAM
+994 
-1007 VNSPDAQKV
+1007 
-1016 VGYWL
+1016 
-1021 RSMPVGALFL
+1021 
-1031 SEKGIDIAP
+1031 
-1040 IMRERKTLSGLSWE
+1040 
-1054 AIDKLR
+1054 
-1060 TAYEAVDQQVAYDEM
+1060 
-1075 ENSTEYRNLQDQYAA
+1075 
-1090 AIRAQ
+1090 
-1095 YESVRDDL
+1095 
-1103 GDATIERWATGFTP
+1103 
-1117 TTLQRL
+1117 
-1123 ARDMGQAERQT
+1123 
-1134 VDDTAT
+1134 
-1140 RSAVDAAMEP
+1140 
-1150 FIAEFKSW
+1150 
-1158 VDTKVRKQFGDPFIR
+1158 
-1173 IGRSRKPY
+1173 
-1181 TLSNIV
+1181 
-1187 DVMTST
+1187 
-1193 KVRGEE
+1193 
-1199 KGMTFGAGAARAEAA
+1199 
-1214 TEFVDLEQMREAA
+1214 
-1227 KSAIVEPDE
+1227 
-1236 YSKAAKKSDAQ
+1236 
-1247 LSAYRVPVIEYTTLT
+1247 
-1262 DWRGK
+1262 
-1267 SDIWAALDGSMRALA
+1267 
-1282 TYGSRKRRDAA
+1282 
-1293 AMRRVLA
+1293 
-1300 KEGFASKRMPNELI
+1300 
-1314 EQAMDAAEALFN
+1314 
-1326 APVPYFE
+1326 
-1333 AKPQRAVRIGEFAGA
+1333 
-1348 VIPSNTTQETRD
+1348 
-1360 ILDRNGV
+1360 
-1367 RYMTYLAGDEQDRQ
+1367 
-1381 RAVREMARSP
+1381 
-1391 EAAGQVFFQRPVTP
+1391 
-1405 GFYSALEREVGAIDA
+1405 
-1420 KALTAAGWGERLK
+1420 
-1433 GLVNKGAIK
+1433 
-1442 ADELEWSGLN
+1442 
-1452 DYLKMQEGKV
+1452 
-1462 SKDTVLEFMR
+1462 
-1472 GNGVRVEVVTLG
+1472 
-1484 DRKEMVD
+1484 
-1491 QAAIAGSFVAEDD
+1491 
-1504 LRKSDEGLSPE
+1504 
-1515 VEAAFNTYRTLIE
+1515 
-1528 TGASREDIAQQMFII
+1528 
-1543 NDALDNAFGTDLDE
+1543 
-1557 YIASEYEARPETK
+1557 
-1570 YDRPDLV
+1570 
-1577 LPGGENYREVLLYL
+1577 
-1591 PTSPSVRASQQQ
+1591 
-1603 RYRDMVEAGVP
+1603 
-1614 LIEAQELASMS
+1614 
-1625 AEDVQQRIFDLQ
+1625 
-1637 KENEQHAKRV
+1637 
-1647 KDFAQLVAPEVEGQ
+1647 
-1661 TPSGLYEWFLDHQ
+1661 
-1674 IEEQWRGKVNQLM
+1674 
-1687 NVLDDEQRQWV
+1687 
-1698 TNRGYVQSLEK
+1698 
-1709 FQAINLQIIS
+1709 
-1719 LRVVYREMA
+1719 
-1728 SQERG
+1728 
-1733 YVSNHWDQLNV
+1733 
-1744 LVHLRLID
+1744 
-1752 RIDADGKRVLFV
+1752 RIDAYRREATRLV
-1764 EEVQSDWGQ
+1764 
-1773 AGVKRGFVN
+1773 
-1782 QRAADMAELDNLFA
+1782 AEYL
-1796 QQEANP
+1796 
-1802 TDARKKQIAR
+1802 
-1812 VRDRIYKNQY
+1812 
-1822 NVLRA
+1822 
-1827 PFVETTDGWL
+1827 
-1837 NLGLKQVLLEAVRG
+1837 
-1851 NYDRVAFVN
+1851 
-1860 GEQSANRYDLSTQVD
+1860 
-1875 SIVYRKTNDG
+1875 
-1885 NYDIEAIKDS
+1885 
-1895 SVLLTKKAQSPNDL
+1895 AQS
-1909 EDAFGKDVAKRIVEG
+1909 G
-1924 IGEQPADYPA
+1924 QY
-1934 EYKELSGIDLKVGGE
+1934 
-1949 GMQDFYDKIVP
+1949 Q
-1960 AAMNKLLKKY
+1960 
-1970 GGGKIGAVV
+1970 
-1979 LPNMQQQA
+1979 
-1987 MEADAERMGMTVSDV
+1987 
-2002 LDVAEES
+2002 
-2009 EYAQAQPGFDI
+2009 
-2020 TPAMVEKLATGLPLF
+2020 

-2078 VAARPDAPASVL
+2078 VAARPDAPASVV

-2184 VMDRMLATEDQIAR
+2184 VMDRMLATEDQISR

-2264 QHDDKRKEIRD
+2264 QHDDKRKEIKD
-2275 EVAEDLRIL
+2275 EVTEDLRIL

-2305 KPATGQFKLSA
+2305 KPATGQFKLSV

-2352 LYGYASGAELVT
+2352 LYGYANGAELVT

-2408 ARARLIAVEQRWS
+2408 ARARLIAVEQRWA

-2437 VAGEVI
+2437 VAGEII

-2471 SEPQSPEQAGQ
+2471 TEPQSPEQAGQ

-2487 AYNAAIAAGRTVD
+2487 AYNEAIAAGKTVD

-2510 VAAVETARQR
+2510 VAAVEKARER
-2520 RADFDAKY
+2520 RAEFDKKY

-2557 RAEIDRARSA
+2557 RAEIDRARPA

-2574 DEKIAKTRNME
+2574 DEKIGKTRNME

-2609 VDQLRAYNP
+2609 VDQLKAYNP

-2626 LILRAAKGP
+2626 LILRATRGP

-2676 EVVGELDQRL
+2676 EVVGELDKRL

-2691 PKVVAGEK
+2691 PKVVPGEK

-2710 NLMTL
+2710 NLMIL
-2715 RSTMRRVESWADAM
+2715 RSTMRRVESWADSM

-2799 LGALLHTGNA
+2799 LGALLHTGNE

-2833 QFKAFVKRMQDEGVL
+2833 QFKAFVKRMQDEGIL
-2848 TKSDYDFLQSVW
+2848 TKSDYDFLQAVW
-2860 DLNEDI
+2860 DLNEEI

-2939 QTRMA
+2939 KARMA

-2955 VIGAHIDAALRFSMI
+2955 VIGAHIDSALRFSMI

-3016 PGKYKAVDAFWR
+3016 PGKYKAVDSFWR

-3040 ANLRNAMQ
+3040 ANLRNALQ
-3048 QFTGLFPAGV
+3048 QFTGLFPAGL
-3058 KVQPRYLTAALTEY
+3058 KVQPRYLTSALTEY

-3088 FMEDRLKGQSFEVQE
+3088 FMEDRLKGQSFEMQE

-3112 SRFDRAQAWT
+3112 SKFDKAQAWT

-3143 GAYNQSLSTT
+3143 GAYNQSLSTA

-3159 EDAQR
+3159 EQAQR

-3208 LANLNATE
+3208 LANLNSTE

-3262 DEDGYLDTFMDWFFG
+3262 DDDGYLDTFMDWFFG
-3277 SQIRQGVAFVPFGTS
+3277 SQIRQGVAFVPFGTT

-3375 GEIEP
+3375 GEVEP

>member
-11 LTPRIPT
+11 LTPRIPSA
-18 VEDNPFIATA
+18 EENPFIPMA
-28 QKMAQPDQLGLNA
+28 QKMAQPEQLGLNT

-53 MGGTSQP
+53 MGGEGQP

-110 QQTGMLDKNPALAE
+110 QQTGMLEKNPALAE

-150 SIYKGFEGGFLMQE
+150 SISKGWEGGWRT
-164 MGELRFSPLSGERF
+164 GEEGTLRYSPLSGSIYYGSDPLRDARIAFVRERRRE
-178 YGATA
+178 TA
-183 AQQDRIEQVRKR
+183 
-195 MQETQGSGV
+195 GSGV
-204 LYMTAQVIAQQLAQ
+204 MYMTSQVA
-218 AKGIGTAAL
+218 
-227 TGFGIGGATGGAP
+227 
-240 GAVAGG
+240 
-246 GVGAATGV
+246 
-254 VLTTAQME
+254 AQM
-262 AGLLY
+262 AY
-267 DELEQAGV
+267 QA
-275 DPETATTAAV
+275 P
-285 IGGTINGA
+285 
-293 IELLGAKIAAAPFRP
+293 
-308 LIRKLIADRVEAL
+308 
-321 AMPTMRSAIRQ
+321 
-332 GVKGYGIQVGTETL
+332 
-346 EETVQE
+346 
-352 ITAMTASEIAKAA
+352 EIATF
-365 DGIDSELTWTDAL
+365 GLGG
-378 TRITDAAIG
+378 AAIG
-387 GFQGSLLLGGIGP
+387 GSFGGPAGAAGGFVVGLKAGMVASTAKMEAGVAYGDLVEQGVDPDEAAYWAAGIGGINGMIELAGTKVLQKTLSPFINWAMSKAIRQVATQALVQPTVGKALTTAGKLYGLEVMMNGVEEASQDTVGIIGEELAKLSDGIESDATLSDAASRIADAFVAGVQGSVLLGAIGP
-400 GANAIVDVRRAKQT
+400 GARLAYDTRRARQT
-414 EAQQQWLD
+414 EAQQKWLD

-432 VRERNPNAFQEFVE
+432 VRERNPSAFQEFVE

-460 AEDAKGVLAQLNL
+460 AEEAKGVLAQLNL
-473 TVSQVDAIVPGF
+473 TASQVDAIVPGF
-485 AEQVRT
+485 AEQVRA
-491 EAERGGDVTIPT
+491 ESERGGDVTIPT
-503 AVFSAKL
+503 ALFSARL

-550 DVIDERLAAEDT
+550 DVIDERMAAQDT
-562 AFVESATRVEETMY
+562 AFVESAQRVEDTMY
-576 SELTAAGQPATEA
+576 GELTAAGQPATEA

-628 TQAQALEQAVQFT
+628 AQAQALEQAVTLAPESGVFDVNNPPTAKPGMRDISQGAAIVALMDYDGTVYYDVNATMHGDLIDTFPEIADTVIDGGFIIDGKYVMNASDGGYAAEEGGSERMAQVRRFTKQVNTRKQRPLAQGSLLDADYMAAVERGDMETAQRMVDEAAQAAGYNLRVFHGTDRTFGAFRPGAIFATDSRELAQEYAEITAESSGKKPIVLGLFARIADPIDLTTKSGLRDAQKEIASLAKTSRASWVSALGDPMRANAYELEEFLNPSMGGSKTLIAKLFETHDGIIT
-641 PSGER
+641 PSVERGAKQFLISDPTQVKSSDPVTRDEAGNVIPLSRRFDITSPRMFEQAAMATRVPTAVKPLEDALNEVLLADFPTFLRDPKFVAKNLAKFKELNAPIRIDENATEQQQLEQIIEHMTGNLLWLHDAMDPAIRERARMWYVGGRRLVDWMAERHGMSPMGAATVFAVLSPQKNWYENVGLGIRITDIVATQGAATMDAEMQDAYLNSLRKAQTKLEGQLAKHDEAKPKRDKKAITDWEAKRADIAKEAKAAADKVAEAQGNIDSIGNRTLSELLRDRDFFLAAIMVRWFDQTKNDRTYPVISPEGGVGSPMLTDAGTPASIRYGSYNEVAKAIAAYVDGRAENVHYLIGGEHKVRNFYNNLFNPEDPRFATIDTHAIAAAYLMPLAGTDKLVQHGLGGGVGNAMFGMGGGYAVFYEAYR
-646 RTDTPEFKAWNER
+646 RAAEARGIQPREMQSITWEAIRGMFEAAMKGGLKAPVAATWKRYVDGEIDMDAARANVMQLAGGITTPSWVALPTDMQPSAGYEGVSKDAADAQAQRIATQPTAASVMFEVAPDPIDAELVRQWEALSPLQRQAISVRVAEDIVPRILREYGVAADMVMQVGGWEGATNVGFALRMPPGPLVRQIAQAVGYALSQQAVFTLSASEFQGSERADIIVLKLQPGTTVEQIGDLYEKKLYPLGIQGHATVQDAMIISLDPGVDGAILANTIAANVAGDGRVLELTYDTGWRSLDDTRITNETVR
-659 LQDEGGTNKLTTESG
+659 AQDEG
-674 QPMRFYHGTTRGGFG
+674 RGAKGDVG
-689 AFDPSF
+689 
-695 LNTGAGYSRGGFS
+695 
-708 FVNVRE
+708 
-714 RAEAY
+714 
-719 AQRGNVDR
+719 R
-727 RILDEKIAM
+727 R
-736 LNKLIADPSVNQ
+736 
-748 QLFRAGVVDTEFFE
+748 
-762 FEDEPP
+762 
-768 VVDQF
+768 
-773 LSNEELEDV
+773 
-782 IRSYVYDLRRAGNEA
+782 
-797 LASQFNSI
+797 
-805 LDVSEPTSD
+805 
-814 PEVYE
+814 
-819 VYLYAGQ
+819 
-826 NVREVDATP
+826 
-835 ETIGQVLAGIDVRNQ
+835 
-850 PGGAI
+850 
-855 IVNLPDGEKVVYVS
+855 
-869 DPTNIKSV
+869 
-877 DNRGTWSRETTDI
+877 
-890 YKQAAQPTRL
+890 
-900 MAVHNLSADNLAFAE
+900 
-915 QMGGLAVPSIGV
+915 
-927 VTEERGGVEGFG
+927 
-939 EITLIGTQE
+939 
-948 MADPATSRVFSSDA
+948 
-962 YSARFPRAEWPKVS
+962 
-976 SAKAD
+976 
-981 KFVSQLRDVAKRF
+981 
-994 GDDRIIDQTFDAM
+994 
-1007 VNSPDAQKV
+1007 
-1016 VGYWL
+1016 
-1021 RSMPVGALFL
+1021 
-1031 SEKGIDIAP
+1031 
-1040 IMRERKTLSGLSWE
+1040 
-1054 AIDKLR
+1054 
-1060 TAYEAVDQQVAYDEM
+1060 
-1075 ENSTEYRNLQDQYAA
+1075 
-1090 AIRAQ
+1090 
-1095 YESVRDDL
+1095 
-1103 GDATIERWATGFTP
+1103 
-1117 TTLQRL
+1117 
-1123 ARDMGQAERQT
+1123 
-1134 VDDTAT
+1134 
-1140 RSAVDAAMEP
+1140 
-1150 FIAEFKSW
+1150 
-1158 VDTKVRKQFGDPFIR
+1158 
-1173 IGRSRKPY
+1173 
-1181 TLSNIV
+1181 
-1187 DVMTST
+1187 
-1193 KVRGEE
+1193 
-1199 KGMTFGAGAARAEAA
+1199 
-1214 TEFVDLEQMREAA
+1214 
-1227 KSAIVEPDE
+1227 
-1236 YSKAAKKSDAQ
+1236 
-1247 LSAYRVPVIEYTTLT
+1247 
-1262 DWRGK
+1262 
-1267 SDIWAALDGSMRALA
+1267 
-1282 TYGSRKRRDAA
+1282 
-1293 AMRRVLA
+1293 
-1300 KEGFASKRMPNELI
+1300 
-1314 EQAMDAAEALFN
+1314 
-1326 APVPYFE
+1326 
-1333 AKPQRAVRIGEFAGA
+1333 
-1348 VIPSNTTQETRD
+1348 
-1360 ILDRNGV
+1360 
-1367 RYMTYLAGDEQDRQ
+1367 
-1381 RAVREMARSP
+1381 
-1391 EAAGQVFFQRPVTP
+1391 
-1405 GFYSALEREVGAIDA
+1405 
-1420 KALTAAGWGERLK
+1420 
-1433 GLVNKGAIK
+1433 
-1442 ADELEWSGLN
+1442 
-1452 DYLKMQEGKV
+1452 
-1462 SKDTVLEFMR
+1462 
-1472 GNGVRVEVVTLG
+1472 
-1484 DRKEMVD
+1484 
-1491 QAAIAGSFVAEDD
+1491 
-1504 LRKSDEGLSPE
+1504 
-1515 VEAAFNTYRTLIE
+1515 
-1528 TGASREDIAQQMFII
+1528 
-1543 NDALDNAFGTDLDE
+1543 
-1557 YIASEYEARPETK
+1557 
-1570 YDRPDLV
+1570 
-1577 LPGGENYREVLLYL
+1577 
-1591 PTSPSVRASQQQ
+1591 
-1603 RYRDMVEAGVP
+1603 
-1614 LIEAQELASMS
+1614 
-1625 AEDVQQRIFDLQ
+1625 
-1637 KENEQHAKRV
+1637 
-1647 KDFAQLVAPEVEGQ
+1647 
-1661 TPSGLYEWFLDHQ
+1661 
-1674 IEEQWRGKVNQLM
+1674 
-1687 NVLDDEQRQWV
+1687 
-1698 TNRGYVQSLEK
+1698 
-1709 FQAINLQIIS
+1709 
-1719 LRVVYREMA
+1719 
-1728 SQERG
+1728 
-1733 YVSNHWDQLNV
+1733 
-1744 LVHLRLID
+1744 
-1752 RIDADGKRVLFV
+1752 RIDAYRREATRLV
-1764 EEVQSDWGQ
+1764 
-1773 AGVKRGFVN
+1773 
-1782 QRAADMAELDNLFA
+1782 AEYL
-1796 QQEANP
+1796 
-1802 TDARKKQIAR
+1802 
-1812 VRDRIYKNQY
+1812 
-1822 NVLRA
+1822 
-1827 PFVETTDGWL
+1827 
-1837 NLGLKQVLLEAVRG
+1837 
-1851 NYDRVAFVN
+1851 
-1860 GEQSANRYDLSTQVD
+1860 
-1875 SIVYRKTNDG
+1875 
-1885 NYDIEAIKDS
+1885 
-1895 SVLLTKKAQSPNDL
+1895 AQS
-1909 EDAFGKDVAKRIVEG
+1909 G
-1924 IGEQPADYPA
+1924 QY
-1934 EYKELSGIDLKVGGE
+1934 
-1949 GMQDFYDKIVP
+1949 Q
-1960 AAMNKLLKKY
+1960 
-1970 GGGKIGAVV
+1970 
-1979 LPNMQQQA
+1979 
-1987 MEADAERMGMTVSDV
+1987 
-2002 LDVAEES
+2002 
-2009 EYAQAQPGFDI
+2009 
-2020 TPAMVEKLATGLPLF
+2020 

-2078 VAARPDAPASVL
+2078 VAARPDAPASVV

-2264 QHDDKRKEIRD
+2264 QHDDKRKEIKD
-2275 EVAEDLRIL
+2275 EVTEDLRIL

-2305 KPATGQFKLSA
+2305 KPATGQFKLSV

-2352 LYGYASGAELVT
+2352 LYGYANGAELVT

-2408 ARARLIAVEQRWS
+2408 ARARLIAVEQRWA

-2437 VAGEVI
+2437 VAGEII

-2453 RAYAAAEA
+2453 REYAAAEA

-2471 SEPQSPEQAGQ
+2471 SEPQSPDQAGQ

-2487 AYNAAIAAGRTVD
+2487 AYNEAIAAGRTVD

-2510 VAAVETARQR
+2510 VAAVEKARER
-2520 RADFDAKY
+2520 RAEFDKKY

-2574 DEKIAKTRNME
+2574 DEKIGKTRNME

-2609 VDQLRAYNP
+2609 VDQLKAYNP

-2626 LILRAAKGP
+2626 LILRATRGP

-2676 EVVGELDQRL
+2676 EVVGELDKRL

-2691 PKVVAGEK
+2691 PKVVPGEK

-2710 NLMTL
+2710 HLMTL
-2715 RSTMRRVESWADAM
+2715 RSTMRRVESWADGM

-2755 SRNKYMKRFRDLVV
+2755 SRNKYMKLFRDLVV

-2799 LGALLHTGNA
+2799 LGALLHTGNE

-2833 QFKAFVKRMQDEGVL
+2833 QFKAFVKRMQDEGIL
-2848 TKSDYDFLQSVW
+2848 TKADYDFLQAVW
-2860 DLNEDI
+2860 DLNEEI

-2939 QTRMA
+2939 KARMA

-2955 VIGAHIDAALRFSMI
+2955 VIGAHIDSALRFSMI

-3040 ANLRNAMQ
+3040 ANLRNALQ
-3048 QFTGLFPAGV
+3048 QFTGLFPAGL
-3058 KVQPRYLTAALTEY
+3058 KVQPRYLTSALTEY

-3088 FMEDRLKGQSFEVQE
+3088 FMEDRLKGQSFEMQE

-3112 SRFDRAQAWT
+3112 SRFDKAQAWT

-3143 GAYNQSLSTT
+3143 GAYNQSLSTA
-3153 DTTVTA
+3153 DTTMTA
-3159 EDAQR
+3159 EEAQR

-3208 LANLNATE
+3208 LANLNSTE
-3216 YVKVIRDM
+3216 YVKVMRDM

-3277 SQIRQGVAFVPFGTS
+3277 SQIRQGVAFVPFGTT

-3375 GEIEP
+3375 GEVEP

>member
-11 LTPRIPT
+11 MTPRIPSA
-18 VEDNPFIATA
+18 EENPFIPMA
-28 QKMAQPDQLGLNA
+28 QKMAQPEQLGLNTPA
-41 PEDNPFLAIAKG
+41 DNPFLAIAKG
-53 MGGTSQP
+53 MGGEGQP

-110 QQTGMLDKNPALAE
+110 QQTGMLEKNPALAE

-150 SIYKGFEGGFLMQE
+150 SISKGFEGGFLMKE
-164 MGELRFSPLSGERF
+164 PGELLFSPLSGQLL
-178 YGATA
+178 YGETE
-183 AQQDRIEQVRKR
+183 AQQERLGFARKR
-195 MQETQGSGV
+195 MQETQGSGI
-204 LYMTAQVIAQQLAQ
+204 LYMTAQVIAQQLTQ
-218 AKGIGTAAL
+218 AKAIGTTALAGAA
-227 TGFGIGGATGGAP
+227 IGGSVGGAP
-240 GAVAGG
+240 GAVAGA
-246 GVGAATGV
+246 GVGAATGI
-254 VLTTAQME
+254 VLTTAQTE

-275 DPETATTAAV
+275 DPQTALNASI

-293 IELLGAKIAAAPFRP
+293 IELFGATIAARPFKP
-308 LIRKLIADRVEAL
+308 LIRRLIKDRVEAL
-321 AMPTMRSAIRQ
+321 AMPTMRSAAK
-332 GVKGYGIQVGTETL
+332 GFAKGYATQVGTETL

-387 GFQGSLLLGGIGP
+387 GFQGSLLLGSIGP
-400 GANAIVDVRRAKQT
+400 GANAIVDTRRARQT
-414 EAQQQWLD
+414 EAQQKWLD

-432 VRERNPNAFQEFVE
+432 VRERNPSAFQEFVE

-460 AEDAKGVLAQLNL
+460 AEEAKGVLAQLNL
-473 TVSQVDAIVPGF
+473 TASQVDAIVPGF
-485 AEQVRT
+485 AEQVRA
-491 EAERGGDVTIPT
+491 ESERGGDVTIPT
-503 AVFSAKL
+503 ALFSARL

-550 DVIDERLAAEDT
+550 DVIDERMAAEDT
-562 AFVESATRVEETMY
+562 AFVESAQRVEDTMY

-628 TQAQALEQAVQFT
+628 APTEPSVATLEQVSPEIIAQLTDDEVRQLLDYAYEVDAVQTDIDALETELDKREVEEDDPSGGDDEPTRSSTGLGIEELIRQVAQQGRRDNLSAEQLGAAIRNDGDLAALWQLSVADGVTDAELGAEAYAALDAQEARVQAIKDRMARRKVQRPLEQAVT
-641 PSGER
+641 PAPESGVFDVNNPPTAKPGMR
-646 RTDTPEFKAWNER
+646 DVSQGPAIVALMDYDGTVYYDVNATMHGDLIDTFPEIADTVIDGGFIIDGKYVMNASDGGYAAE
-659 LQDEGGTNKLTTESG
+659 EGGSER
-674 QPMRFYHGTTRGGFG
+674 MAEVRRFTKQVNTRKQRPLEQAARTTRNLGPIEAAKAIVQETGRE
-689 AFDPSF
+689 AFTDADEFFKKRWDALLKKTKRQVKPSPRNF
-695 LNTGAGYSRGGFS
+695 
-708 FVNVRE
+708 RE
-714 RAEAY
+714 AAKRAVA
-719 AQRGNVDR
+719 D
-727 RILDEKIAM
+727 ILDFVKT
-736 LNKLIADPSVNQ
+736 NPKFADYYANDWKAT
-748 QLFRAGVVDTEFFE
+748 R
-762 FEDEPP
+762 
-768 VVDQF
+768 
-773 LSNEELEDV
+773 
-782 IRSYVYDLRRAGNEA
+782 
-797 LASQFNSI
+797 SI
-805 LDVSEPTSD
+805 LDDYIGRAITDDEFAMFRTIAGLTSPNTMLPANISDTVGLWDHWMREGNFDAFTLGPKPGTGALVVFEAAEPISGTT
-814 PEVYE
+814 
-819 VYLYAGQ
+819 A
-826 NVREVDATP
+826 NVKVR
-835 ETIGQVLAGIDVRNQ
+835 TIR
-850 PGGAI
+850 I
-855 IVNLPDGEKVVYVS
+855 IERL
-869 DPTNIKSV
+869 IK
-877 DNRGTWSRETTDI
+877 
-890 YKQAAQPTRL
+890 
-900 MAVHNLSADNLAFAE
+900 
-915 QMGGLAVPSIGV
+915 
-927 VTEERGGVEGFG
+927 ERGGVTQALEYLQEGVPVKELHKFNRKMGYSGAVGDIGNITDLVQQATGQSKLIPRMFIFG
-939 EITLIGTQE
+939 QKVGAYTLNAIGDERYTTVDIWE
-948 MADPATSRVFSSDA
+948 SRYIRSHFTGM
-962 YSARFPRAEWPKVS
+962 F
-976 SAKAD
+976 
-981 KFVSQLRDVAKRF
+981 DVNIGLPESIDEHQIFTRF
-994 GDDRIIDQTFDAM
+994 GD
-1007 VNSPDAQKV
+1007 
-1016 VGYWL
+1016 
-1021 RSMPVGALFL
+1021 LFK
-1031 SEKGIDIAP
+1031 EE
-1040 IMRERKTLSGLSWE
+1040 M
-1054 AIDKLR
+1054 
-1060 TAYEAVDQQVAYDEM
+1060 EAVTGRKWAP
-1075 ENSTEYRNLQDQYAA
+1075 SALQA
-1090 AIRAQ
+1090 
-1095 YESVRDDL
+1095 L
-1103 GDATIERWATGFTP
+1103 RWFYIIG
-1117 TTLQRL
+1117 
-1123 ARDMGQAERQT
+1123 
-1134 VDDTAT
+1134 
-1140 RSAVDAAMEP
+1140 SA
-1150 FIAEFKSW
+1150 
-1158 VDTKVRKQFGDPFIR
+1158 
-1173 IGRSRKPY
+1173 
-1181 TLSNIV
+1181 
-1187 DVMTST
+1187 
-1193 KVRGEE
+1193 
-1199 KGMTFGAGAARAEAA
+1199 
-1214 TEFVDLEQMREAA
+1214 REAG
-1227 KSAIVEPDE
+1227 
-1236 YSKAAKKSDAQ
+1236 YSKASTNETI
-1247 LSAYRVPVIEYTTLT
+1247 SFYTERRLVQAFGYPGRAATSGGPSVGT
-1262 DWRGK
+1262 
-1267 SDIWAALDGSMRALA
+1267 AALG
-1282 TYGSRKRRDAA
+1282 G
-1293 AMRRVLA
+1293 
-1300 KEGFASKRMPNELI
+1300 
-1314 EQAMDAAEALFN
+1314 
-1326 APVPYFE
+1326 
-1333 AKPQRAVRIGEFAGA
+1333 
-1348 VIPSNTTQETRD
+1348 
-1360 ILDRNGV
+1360 
-1367 RYMTYLAGDEQDRQ
+1367 
-1381 RAVREMARSP
+1381 
-1391 EAAGQVFFQRPVTP
+1391 AAGQVRAARIPPKRFERNLETDVAKLDNPDQR
-1405 GFYSALEREVGAIDA
+1405 RRAI
-1420 KALTAAGWGERLK
+1420 AAGYVRYARYNSELGQRGFSFDERRGGPARQHGILNATIAADFVPGERLQSAF
-1433 GLVNKGAIK
+1433 GK
-1442 ADELEWSGLN
+1442 ANLPLQT
-1452 DYLKMQEGKV
+1452 MQELVADADGAQAFRALVAATNASNPYGAAVAVYTAEEYQGKRLFVTEDATAGFALSADGDIV
-1462 SKDTVLEFMR
+1462 SVFSAPKSGNGRAVMALSVQVGGRRLDCFDTALPGYYAAHGFRAVARLAWNDEYAPTGWNKDTFK
-1472 GNGVRVEVVTLG
+1472 N
-1484 DRKEMVD
+1484 
-1491 QAAIAGSFVAEDD
+1491 
-1504 LRKSDEGLSPE
+1504 
-1515 VEAAFNTYRTLIE
+1515 FND
-1528 TGASREDIAQQMFII
+1528 G
-1543 NDALDNAFGTDLDE
+1543 
-1557 YIASEYEARPETK
+1557 
-1570 YDRPDLV
+1570 RPDV
-1577 LPGGENYREVLLYL
+1577 VF
-1591 PTSPSVRASQQQ
+1591 
-1603 RYRDMVEAGVP
+1603 MV
-1614 LIEAQELASMS
+1614 
-1625 AEDVQQRIFDLQ
+1625 
-1637 KENEQHAKRV
+1637 
-1647 KDFAQLVAPEVEGQ
+1647 
-1661 TPSGLYEWFLDHQ
+1661 Y
-1674 IEEQWRGKVNQLM
+1674 
-1687 NVLDDEQRQWV
+1687 
-1698 TNRGYVQSLEK
+1698 
-1709 FQAINLQIIS
+1709 
-1719 LRVVYREMA
+1719 
-1728 SQERG
+1728 ERG
-1733 YVSNHWDQLNV
+1733 Y
-1744 LVHLRLID
+1744 
-1752 RIDADGKRVLFV
+1752 
-1764 EEVQSDWGQ
+1764 
-1773 AGVKRGFVN
+1773 
-1782 QRAADMAELDNLFA
+1782 
-1796 QQEANP
+1796 
-1802 TDARKKQIAR
+1802 
-1812 VRDRIYKNQY
+1812 
-1822 NVLRA
+1822 
-1827 PFVETTDGWL
+1827 
-1837 NLGLKQVLLEAVRG
+1837 
-1851 NYDRVAFVN
+1851 N
-1860 GEQSANRYDLSTQVD
+1860 GEYKAGDGATVGDYDAGSQ
-1875 SIVYRKTNDG
+1875 
-1885 NYDIEAIKDS
+1885 
-1895 SVLLTKKAQSPNDL
+1895 
-1909 EDAFGKDVAKRIVEG
+1909 
-1924 IGEQPADYPA
+1924 
-1934 EYKELSGIDLKVGGE
+1934 
-1949 GMQDFYDKIVP
+1949 
-1960 AAMNKLLKKY
+1960 
-1970 GGGKIGAVV
+1970 
-1979 LPNMQQQA
+1979 
-1987 MEADAERMGMTVSDV
+1987 
-2002 LDVAEES
+2002 
-2009 EYAQAQPGFDI
+2009 AQARALQAIAKSQQFQ
-2020 TPAMVEKLATGLPLF
+2020 

-2078 VAARPDAPASVL
+2078 VAARPDAPASVV

-2184 VMDRMLATEDQIAR
+2184 VMDRMLATEDQISR

-2264 QHDDKRKEIRD
+2264 QHDDKRKEIKD
-2275 EVAEDLRIL
+2275 EVTEDLRVL

-2305 KPATGQFKLSA
+2305 KPATGQFKLSL

-2352 LYGYASGAELVT
+2352 LYGYANGAELVT

-2408 ARARLIAVEQRWS
+2408 ARARLIAVEQRWAS
-2421 AKLQQP
+2421 KLQQP

-2437 VAGEVI
+2437 VAGEII

-2471 SEPQSPEQAGQ
+2471 TEPQTPDQAGQ

-2487 AYNAAIAAGRTVD
+2487 AYNAAIAAGKTVD

-2510 VAAVETARQR
+2510 VAAVEKARER
-2520 RADFDAKY
+2520 RAEFDKKY

-2574 DEKIAKTRNME
+2574 DEKIGKTRNME

-2609 VDQLRAYNP
+2609 VDQLKAYNP

-2626 LILRAAKGP
+2626 LILQATRGP

-2676 EVVGELDQRL
+2676 EVVGELDKRL

-2691 PKVVAGEK
+2691 PKVVPGEK

-2710 NLMTL
+2710 HLMTL
-2715 RSTMRRVESWADAM
+2715 RSTMRRVESWADSM

-2774 EGTISAPELDYTFGA
+2774 EGTLSAPELDYTFGA

-2799 LGALLHTGNA
+2799 LGALLHTGNE

-2833 QFKAFVKRMQDEGVL
+2833 QFKAFVKRMQDEGIL
-2848 TKSDYDFLQSVW
+2848 TKADYDFLQSVW
-2860 DLNEDI
+2860 DLNEEI

-2939 QTRMA
+2939 KARMA

-2955 VIGAHIDAALRFSMI
+2955 VIGAHIDSALRFAMI

-3040 ANLRNAMQ
+3040 ANLRNALQ
-3048 QFTGLFPAGV
+3048 QFTGLFPAGL
-3058 KVQPRYLTAALTEY
+3058 KVQPRYLTSALTEY

-3088 FMEDRLKGQSFEVQE
+3088 FMEDRLKGQSFEMQE

-3112 SRFDRAQAWT
+3112 SKFDKAQAWT

-3143 GAYNQSLSTT
+3143 GAYNQSLSTA
-3153 DTTVTA
+3153 DTTMTA
-3159 EDAQR
+3159 EEAQR

-3208 LANLNATE
+3208 LANLNSTE
-3216 YVKVIRDM
+3216 YVKVMRDM

-3277 SQIRQGVAFVPFGTS
+3277 SQIRQGVAFVPFGTT

-3312 SPSVASLEAATV
+3312 SPAVASLEAATV
-3324 GVGKAAIAVVDEEK
+3324 GVGKAAIAVVDEEE
-3338 DVTGKNVRDVLTLL
+3338 DVTGKNVRDVLTFL

-3375 GEIEP
+3375 GEVEP

>member
-110 QQTGMLDKNPALAE
+110 QQTGMLDKNPALAK
-124 SLANPAF
+124 SFANPAF
-131 SAQAHDDID
+131 AAQAHDDID

-150 SIYKGFEGGFLMQE
+150 SISKGFEGGFLMKE
-164 MGELRFSPLSGERF
+164 PGELLFSPLSGQLL
-178 YGATA
+178 YGETE
-183 AQQDRIEQVRKR
+183 AQQERLGFARKR
-195 MQETQGSGV
+195 MQETQGSGI
-204 LYMTAQVIAQQLAQ
+204 LYMTAQVIAQQLTQ
-218 AKGIGTAAL
+218 AKAIGTTALAGAA
-227 TGFGIGGATGGAP
+227 IGGSVGGAP
-240 GAVAGG
+240 GAVAGA
-246 GVGAATGV
+246 GVGAATGI

-275 DPETATTAAV
+275 DPQTALNAAI

-293 IELLGAKIAAAPFRP
+293 IELFGATIAARPFKP
-308 LIRKLIADRVEAL
+308 LIRRLIADRVEAL

-352 ITAMTASEIAKAA
+352 ITAMATSEIAKAA

-414 EAQQQWLD
+414 EAQQKWLD

-446 KQVEGKPVATIYVD
+446 RQVEGKPVATIYVD
-460 AEDAKGVLAQLNL
+460 AEEAKGVLAQLNL

-562 AFVESATRVEETMY
+562 AFVESATRVEQTMY
-576 SELTAAGQPATEA
+576 EELTAAGQPATEA

-628 TQAQALEQAVQFT
+628 EQAQALEQAVQPETLAMLTDEEVEQLSDYAYDVGATQEDIDLIETEVDRRFREEDD
-641 PSGER
+641 PAGEPDTTTGIGIEELLR
-646 RTDTPEFKAWNER
+646 DEAKRARQDGLSNAQLGEAIRNNAEFSIITQAAVQEGITDE
-659 LQDEGGTNKLTTESG
+659 QIG
-674 QPMRFYHGTTRGGFG
+674 
-689 AFDPSF
+689 
-695 LNTGAGYSRGGFS
+695 
-708 FVNVRE
+708 
-714 RAEAY
+714 AEAY
-719 AQRGNVDR
+719 AALEAQEARVQAIKDRMARRKQQRPLAQASRMD
-727 RILDEKIAM
+727 
-736 LNKLIADPSVNQ
+736 AD
-748 QLFRAGVVDTEFFE
+748 
-762 FEDEPP
+762 
-768 VVDQF
+768 
-773 LSNEELEDV
+773 
-782 IRSYVYDLRRAGNEA
+782 YM
-797 LASQFNSI
+797 
-805 LDVSEPTSD
+805 
-814 PEVYE
+814 
-819 VYLYAGQ
+819 
-826 NVREVDATP
+826 
-835 ETIGQVLAGIDVRNQ
+835 
-850 PGGAI
+850 
-855 IVNLPDGEKVVYVS
+855 
-869 DPTNIKSV
+869 
-877 DNRGTWSRETTDI
+877 
-890 YKQAAQPTRL
+890 AA
-900 MAVHNLSADNLAFAE
+900 V
-915 QMGGLAVPSIGV
+915 
-927 VTEERGGVEGFG
+927 ERGDMETAQRMVDE
-939 EITLIGTQE
+939 
-948 MADPATSRVFSSDA
+948 
-962 YSARFPRAEWPKVS
+962 AE
-976 SAKAD
+976 
-981 KFVSQLRDVAKRF
+981 R
-994 GDDRIIDQTFDAM
+994 
-1007 VNSPDAQKV
+1007 
-1016 VGYWL
+1016 
-1021 RSMPVGALFL
+1021 
-1031 SEKGIDIAP
+1031 
-1040 IMRERKTLSGLSWE
+1040 
-1054 AIDKLR
+1054 
-1060 TAYEAVDQQVAYDEM
+1060 
-1075 ENSTEYRNLQDQYAA
+1075 
-1090 AIRAQ
+1090 
-1095 YESVRDDL
+1095 
-1103 GDATIERWATGFTP
+1103 ATGFTVKAFHG
-1117 TTLQRL
+1117 T
-1123 ARDMGQAERQT
+1123 
-1134 VDDTAT
+1134 
-1140 RSAVDAAMEP
+1140 DAEP
-1150 FIAEFKSW
+1150 FN
-1158 VDTKVRKQFGDPFIR
+1158 QFGSWKVVEYDWGPAFYFSPSR
-1173 IGRSRKPY
+1173 EYAEQYMDRTGEGTPRVLSVALNLGRLFSPESNPEHLQLYKKWTKEARASGRKHQ
-1181 TLSNIV
+1181 V
-1187 DVMTST
+1187 FV
-1193 KVRGEE
+1193 VRGPVTSPYGPDQIRNLINYEDQWWLVE
-1199 KGMTFGAGAARAEAA
+1199 RIWEAGFDSFTTTEA
-1214 TEFVDLEQMREAA
+1214 
-1227 KSAIVEPDE
+1227 
-1236 YSKAAKKSDAQ
+1236 
-1247 LSAYRVPVIEYTTLT
+1247 
-1262 DWRGK
+1262 
-1267 SDIWAALDGSMRALA
+1267 
-1282 TYGSRKRRDAA
+1282 
-1293 AMRRVLA
+1293 
-1300 KEGFASKRMPNELI
+1300 
-1314 EQAMDAAEALFN
+1314 
-1326 APVPYFE
+1326 
-1333 AKPQRAVRIGEFAGA
+1333 
-1348 VIPSNTTQETRD
+1348 
-1360 ILDRNGV
+1360 
-1367 RYMTYLAGDEQDRQ
+1367 DEQTIGYGLK
-1381 RAVREMARSP
+1381 SP
-1391 EAAGQVFFQRPVTP
+1391 NQVKLDDPVTYDEAGNVVPLSRRFNLESPMVFEQRPVTP
-1405 GFYSALEREVGAIDA
+1405 GFYSALEREVTAIDA

-1462 SKDTVLEFMR
+1462 SKNAVLEFLR
-1472 GNGVRVEVVTLG
+1472 GNGVRVFRAGFNTLSAA
-1484 DRKEMVD
+1484 VD
-1491 QAAIAGSFVAEDD
+1491 AQAIARDAFFGAFRERYGSIVIDGNQLFDDDIGFGLLAGNIAVNQLPQDLQPLAQRWLVASVATDQERE
-1504 LRKSDEGLSPE
+1504 LEIG
-1515 VEAAFNTYRTLIE
+1515 YRTKHE
-1528 TGASREDIAQQMFII
+1528 
-1543 NDALDNAFGTDLDE
+1543 
-1557 YIASEYEARPETK
+1557 K
-1570 YDRPDLV
+1570 YT
-1577 LPGGENYREVLLYL
+1577 LPGGTNYREVLLTL
-1591 PTSPSVRASQQQ
+1591 PIDQEQRRAAQAKYSQL
-1603 RYRDMVEAGVP
+1603 VKSGVP
-1614 LIEAQELASMS
+1614 LMEAM
-1625 AEDVQQRIFDLQ
+1625 
-1637 KENEQHAKRV
+1637 EQ
-1647 KDFAQLVAPEVEGQ
+1647 AQLEITQEFRS
-1661 TPSGLYEWFLDHQ
+1661 THW
-1674 IEEQWRGKVNQLM
+1674 NQP
-1687 NVLDDEQRQWV
+1687 
-1698 TNRGYVQSLEK
+1698 
-1709 FQAINLQIIS
+1709 
-1719 LRVVYREMA
+1719 
-1728 SQERG
+1728 
-1733 YVSNHWDQLNV
+1733 NV
-1744 LVHLRLID
+1744 LVHLRMND
-1752 RIDADGKRVLFV
+1752 RVDADGKRVLFV

-1782 QRAADMAELDNLFA
+1782 QRAADMAELNNLGA

-1812 VRDRIYKNQY
+1812 VRNRIYKNEY
-1822 NVLRA
+1822 NVFRA

-1837 NLGLKQVLLEAVRG
+1837 NLGLKQIMLEAVKG

-1860 GEQSANRYDLSTQVD
+1860 GEQSADRYDLSQQVD
-1875 SIVYRKTNDG
+1875 YIDYRNVGLDKYDVGVVGKNDQQ
-1885 NYDIEAIKDS
+1885 
-1895 SVLLTKKAQSPNDL
+1895 VFL
-1909 EDAFGKDVAKRIVEG
+1909 EEG
-1924 IGEQPADYPA
+1924 ITQDRIEEVLGKEIADKIARGEG
-1934 EYKELSGIDLKVGGE
+1934 ELGGGRRTLRGLDLKVGGE

-1987 MEADAERMGMTVSDV
+1987 MEADAKRMGMTVSDV

-2078 VAARPDAPASVL
+2078 VASRPDAPASVL

-2103 DLATWNAMSLDQQR
+2103 DLATWNSMSLDQQR

-2213 QSGMDDATWAA
+2213 QSGMDDAAWAA

-2264 QHDDKRKEIRD
+2264 QHDDKRKEIKD

-2329 ATLGRGRYGM
+2329 VTLGRGRYGM

-2382 RMLSE
+2382 RMLAE

-2408 ARARLIAVEQRWS
+2408 ARARLIAVEQRWA

-2437 VAGEVI
+2437 VAGEII

-2461 RAARLATSAY
+2461 RAARLATAAY

-2487 AYNAAIAAGRTVD
+2487 AYNAAIAAGKTVD

-2520 RADFDAKY
+2520 RAEFDAKY

-2574 DEKIAKTRNME
+2574 DEKIGKTRNME
-2585 MVSAA
+2585 LVSAA

-2626 LILRAAKGP
+2626 LILRATKGP

-2710 NLMTL
+2710 NLMIL
-2715 RSTMRRVESWADAM
+2715 RSTMRRVEAWADSM
-2729 DGVSTVRPF
+2729 DGVSKNRPF

-2774 EGTISAPELDYTFGA
+2774 EGTIAAPELDYTFGA

-2848 TKSDYDFLQSVW
+2848 TKADYDFLQSVW

-2886 ASEVVTPFG
+2886 ATEVVTPFG

-3016 PGKYKAVDAFWR
+3016 PGKYRAVDAFWR

-3040 ANLRNAMQ
+3040 ANLRNALQ
-3048 QFTGLFPAGV
+3048 QFTGLFPAGI

-3159 EDAQR
+3159 EEAQR

-3247 ADAIVRTLGGGWEDE
+3247 ADAIVRSLGGGWEDE

-3277 SQIRQGVAFVPFGTS
+3277 SQIRQGVAFVPFGTT

-3375 GEIEP
+3375 GEVEP

>member
-18 VEDNPFIATA
+18 VEDNPFIPMA

-124 SLANPAF
+124 SFANPAF
-131 SAQAHDDID
+131 AAQAHDDID

-150 SIYKGFEGGFLMQE
+150 SIAKGWEGGWRT
-164 MGELRFSPLSGERF
+164 GEEGTLRYSPLSGAVYYGSDPLRDARIAFVRERQRE
-178 YGATA
+178 TA
-183 AQQDRIEQVRKR
+183 
-195 MQETQGSGV
+195 GSGV
-204 LYMTAQVIAQQLAQ
+204 LYMTSQVASQMAYQ
-218 AKGIGTAAL
+218 A
-227 TGFGIGGATGGAP
+227 P
-240 GAVAGG
+240 
-246 GVGAATGV
+246 
-254 VLTTAQME
+254 
-262 AGLLY
+262 
-267 DELEQAGV
+267 
-275 DPETATTAAV
+275 
-285 IGGTINGA
+285 
-293 IELLGAKIAAAPFRP
+293 
-308 LIRKLIADRVEAL
+308 
-321 AMPTMRSAIRQ
+321 
-332 GVKGYGIQVGTETL
+332 
-346 EETVQE
+346 
-352 ITAMTASEIAKAA
+352 EIATF
-365 DGIDSELTWTDAL
+365 GLGG
-378 TRITDAAIG
+378 AAIG
-387 GFQGSLLLGGIGP
+387 GSFGGPAGAAVGFGAGLKAGMVASTAKMEAGVAYGNLVEQGVDPDEAAYWAAGIGGINGMIELAGTKVLQKTLSPFINWAMSKAIRQVATQALVQPTVAGALTTAGKLYGLEMMMNGVEESSQDIVGILGEELAKLSDGIESEVTLSDAASRIADAFVAGVQGSVLLGAIGP
-400 GANAIVDVRRAKQT
+400 GARLAYDTRRARQT
-414 EAQQQWLD
+414 QAQQQWLD
-422 GLQERVAESK
+422 GLQERVAK
-432 VRERNPNAFQEFVE
+432 PKLRERNPNAFQEFVE
-446 KQVEGKPVATIYVD
+446 TQVEGKPVATIYVD
-460 AEDAKGVLAQLNL
+460 AEEAKGVLAQLNL

-510 ANTDLGNALRPHMRL
+510 ANTEFGNALRPHMRL

-619 YRVRGEGQA
+619 YRVRGDGQA
-628 TQAQALEQAVQFT
+628 EQAQALEQAVT
-641 PSGER
+641 PAPESGVFDVNNPPVAKPGMR
-646 RTDTPEFKAWNER
+646 PLSDGPAIVALMDYDGTVYYDVNATMHGDLIDTFPEIADTVIDGGFIIDGKYVMNAS
-659 LQDEGGTNKLTTESG
+659 DGGYAAAEGGSERTAEVRRFTNQVNTRKAQRPLAQGSRIDADYMAAVERGDMETAQRMVDEAAKARGMMFRGHKRNRPQGVTETFVSESREQAQQFANQHSDGVVSLVRFTKPLRVYEQLIPWQEYQDSWRNSVLLKGYDAVRVIEPNGQDTSLAIRNQESIGFESADPVTYDESG
-674 QPMRFYHGTTRGGFG
+674 NVVPLSRRFNLASPMVFEQAAMPTRNLGPIEAAKAIVQETGRE
-689 AFDPSF
+689 AFTDADEFFKKRWDALLKKTKRQVKPSPRNF
-695 LNTGAGYSRGGFS
+695 
-708 FVNVRE
+708 RE
-714 RAEAY
+714 AAKRAVA
-719 AQRGNVDR
+719 D
-727 RILDEKIAM
+727 ILDFVK
-736 LNKLIADPSVNQ
+736 NNPKFADYYANDWKAT
-748 QLFRAGVVDTEFFE
+748 R
-762 FEDEPP
+762 
-768 VVDQF
+768 
-773 LSNEELEDV
+773 
-782 IRSYVYDLRRAGNEA
+782 
-797 LASQFNSI
+797 SI
-805 LDVSEPTSD
+805 LDDYIGRAITDDEFAMFRTIAGLTSPNTMLPSNISD
-814 PEVYE
+814 TVGLWDHWMREGNFDAFTLGPKPGTGALVVFEAAE
-819 VYLYAGQ
+819 SISGTTA
-826 NVREVDATP
+826 NVKVR
-835 ETIGQVLAGIDVRNQ
+835 TIR
-850 PGGAI
+850 
-855 IVNLPDGEKVVYVS
+855 IVERL
-869 DPTNIKSV
+869 IK
-877 DNRGTWSRETTDI
+877 
-890 YKQAAQPTRL
+890 
-900 MAVHNLSADNLAFAE
+900 
-915 QMGGLAVPSIGV
+915 
-927 VTEERGGVEGFG
+927 ERGGVTQALEYLQEGVPVKELHKFNRKMGYSGAVGDIGNITDLVQQATGQSKLIPRMFIFG
-939 EITLIGTQE
+939 QKVGAYTLNAIGDERYTTVDIWE
-948 MADPATSRVFSSDA
+948 SRYIRSHFTGM
-962 YSARFPRAEWPKVS
+962 F
-976 SAKAD
+976 
-981 KFVSQLRDVAKRF
+981 DVNIGLPESIDEHQIFTRF
-994 GDDRIIDQTFDAM
+994 GD
-1007 VNSPDAQKV
+1007 
-1016 VGYWL
+1016 
-1021 RSMPVGALFL
+1021 LFK
-1031 SEKGIDIAP
+1031 EE
-1040 IMRERKTLSGLSWE
+1040 M
-1054 AIDKLR
+1054 
-1060 TAYEAVDQQVAYDEM
+1060 EAVTGRKWAP
-1075 ENSTEYRNLQDQYAA
+1075 SALQA
-1090 AIRAQ
+1090 
-1095 YESVRDDL
+1095 L
-1103 GDATIERWATGFTP
+1103 RWFYIIG
-1117 TTLQRL
+1117 
-1123 ARDMGQAERQT
+1123 
-1134 VDDTAT
+1134 
-1140 RSAVDAAMEP
+1140 SA
-1150 FIAEFKSW
+1150 
-1158 VDTKVRKQFGDPFIR
+1158 
-1173 IGRSRKPY
+1173 
-1181 TLSNIV
+1181 
-1187 DVMTST
+1187 
-1193 KVRGEE
+1193 
-1199 KGMTFGAGAARAEAA
+1199 
-1214 TEFVDLEQMREAA
+1214 REAG
-1227 KSAIVEPDE
+1227 
-1236 YSKAAKKSDAQ
+1236 YSKASTNETI
-1247 LSAYRVPVIEYTTLT
+1247 SFYTERRLVQAFGYPGRAATGGGQGAGT
-1262 DWRGK
+1262 
-1267 SDIWAALDGSMRALA
+1267 AALG
-1282 TYGSRKRRDAA
+1282 G
-1293 AMRRVLA
+1293 
-1300 KEGFASKRMPNELI
+1300 
-1314 EQAMDAAEALFN
+1314 
-1326 APVPYFE
+1326 
-1333 AKPQRAVRIGEFAGA
+1333 
-1348 VIPSNTTQETRD
+1348 
-1360 ILDRNGV
+1360 
-1367 RYMTYLAGDEQDRQ
+1367 
-1381 RAVREMARSP
+1381 
-1391 EAAGQVFFQRPVTP
+1391 AAGQVRAARLPPKRFERNLETDVAKLDNPDQRRRAIASGYVRYARYNSELGQR
-1405 GFYSALEREVGAIDA
+1405 GFSFDERRGGPARQHGILNA
-1420 KALTAAGWGERLK
+1420 TIAADFVPGERFQSAF
-1433 GLVNKGAIK
+1433 GK
-1442 ADELEWSGLN
+1442 ANLPLQT
-1452 DYLKMQEGKV
+1452 MQELVADADGAQAFRSLVAATNALNPYGAAVAVYTAEEYQGKRLFVTEDATAGFALSADGDIV
-1462 SKDTVLEFMR
+1462 SVFSAPKSGNGRAVMALAVQVGGRRLDCFDTALPGYYAAHGFRAVARLAWNDEYAPTGWNKDTFK
-1472 GNGVRVEVVTLG
+1472 
-1484 DRKEMVD
+1484 D
-1491 QAAIAGSFVAEDD
+1491 
-1504 LRKSDEGLSPE
+1504 
-1515 VEAAFNTYRTLIE
+1515 FND
-1528 TGASREDIAQQMFII
+1528 G
-1543 NDALDNAFGTDLDE
+1543 
-1557 YIASEYEARPETK
+1557 
-1570 YDRPDLV
+1570 RPDV
-1577 LPGGENYREVLLYL
+1577 VF
-1591 PTSPSVRASQQQ
+1591 
-1603 RYRDMVEAGVP
+1603 MV
-1614 LIEAQELASMS
+1614 
-1625 AEDVQQRIFDLQ
+1625 
-1637 KENEQHAKRV
+1637 
-1647 KDFAQLVAPEVEGQ
+1647 
-1661 TPSGLYEWFLDHQ
+1661 Y
-1674 IEEQWRGKVNQLM
+1674 
-1687 NVLDDEQRQWV
+1687 
-1698 TNRGYVQSLEK
+1698 
-1709 FQAINLQIIS
+1709 
-1719 LRVVYREMA
+1719 
-1728 SQERG
+1728 ERG
-1733 YVSNHWDQLNV
+1733 Y
-1744 LVHLRLID
+1744 
-1752 RIDADGKRVLFV
+1752 
-1764 EEVQSDWGQ
+1764 
-1773 AGVKRGFVN
+1773 
-1782 QRAADMAELDNLFA
+1782 
-1796 QQEANP
+1796 
-1802 TDARKKQIAR
+1802 
-1812 VRDRIYKNQY
+1812 
-1822 NVLRA
+1822 
-1827 PFVETTDGWL
+1827 
-1837 NLGLKQVLLEAVRG
+1837 
-1851 NYDRVAFVN
+1851 N
-1860 GEQSANRYDLSTQVD
+1860 GEYKAGDGATAGDYDAGLQ
-1875 SIVYRKTNDG
+1875 
-1885 NYDIEAIKDS
+1885 
-1895 SVLLTKKAQSPNDL
+1895 
-1909 EDAFGKDVAKRIVEG
+1909 
-1924 IGEQPADYPA
+1924 
-1934 EYKELSGIDLKVGGE
+1934 
-1949 GMQDFYDKIVP
+1949 
-1960 AAMNKLLKKY
+1960 
-1970 GGGKIGAVV
+1970 
-1979 LPNMQQQA
+1979 
-1987 MEADAERMGMTVSDV
+1987 
-2002 LDVAEES
+2002 
-2009 EYAQAQPGFDI
+2009 AQARALQAIAKSQQFQ
-2020 TPAMVEKLATGLPLF
+2020 

-2213 QSGMDDATWAA
+2213 QSRMDDAAWAA

-2264 QHDDKRKEIRD
+2264 QHDDKRKEIKD

-2305 KPATGQFKLSA
+2305 KPATGQFKLSL

-2329 ATLGRGRYGM
+2329 AILGRGRYGM

-2352 LYGYASGAELVT
+2352 LYGYANGAELVT

-2408 ARARLIAVEQRWS
+2408 ARARLIAVEQRW
-2421 AKLQQP
+2421 ADKLQQP

-2487 AYNAAIAAGRTVD
+2487 AYNAAIAAGKTVE

-2626 LILRAAKGP
+2626 LILRATKGP

-2774 EGTISAPELDYTFGA
+2774 EGTIAAPELDYTFGA

-2848 TKSDYDFLQSVW
+2848 TKADYDFLQSVW

-3016 PGKYKAVDAFWR
+3016 PGKYKAVDTFWR

-3048 QFTGLFPAGV
+3048 QVTGLFPAGV

-3112 SRFDRAQAWT
+3112 SRFDKAQAWT

-3159 EDAQR
+3159 EEAQR

-3262 DEDGYLDTFMDWFFG
+3262 DEDGYLDVFMDWFFG
-3277 SQIRQGVAFVPFGTS
+3277 SQIRQGVAFVPFGTT

-3375 GEIEP
+3375 GEVEP

>member
-18 VEDNPFIATA
+18 VEENPFIPMA
-28 QKMAQPDQLGLNA
+28 QKMAQPDQLGLHP
-41 PEDNPFLAIAKG
+41 PEENPFLAIAKG
-53 MGGTSQP
+53 MGSISQP

-131 SAQAHDDID
+131 AAQAHDDID

-183 AQQDRIEQVRKR
+183 AQQERIEQVRKR

-240 GAVAGG
+240 GAIAGG
-246 GVGAATGV
+246 GVGFQAGV

-285 IGGTINGA
+285 IGGVINGA
-293 IELLGAKIAAAPFRP
+293 IELAGAKIAARPFKP
-308 LIRKLIADRVEAL
+308 LIRKLIADRVGAL
-321 AMPTMRSAIRQ
+321 AMKTVRTAIRE
-332 GVKGYGIQVGTETL
+332 GVKGYGVQVVTETF

-414 EAQQQWLD
+414 EAQQKWLD

-460 AEDAKGVLAQLNL
+460 AEEAKGVLAQLNL

-562 AFVESATRVEETMY
+562 AFVESATRVEQTMY
-576 SELTAAGQPATEA
+576 EELTAAGQPATEA

-628 TQAQALEQAVQFT
+628 EQAQALEQAVT
-641 PSGER
+641 PAPESGVFDVNNPPVAKPGMR
-646 RTDTPEFKAWNER
+646 PLSDGPAIVALMDYDGKVYYDVNATMHGDLIDTFPEIADTVIDGGFIIDGKYVMNAS
-659 LQDEGGTNKLTTESG
+659 EGGYSAEEGGSERVAEVREFTTQVNTLRPRPLAQASRIDADYMAAVERGDMEAAQLMVDEAAKAAGFTAKAFHGTDAEPFNQFGSWKVVEYDWGPAFYFSPSREYAEQYTDRTGEGTPRVLFVALNLGRLFAPESNPEHLQLYKKWTKEARASGRKHQVFGVRGPVTSPYGPDQIRNLINYEDQWWLVERIWEAGFNSFTTTEADEQTIGYGLKSPTQVKLADPVTYDESG
-674 QPMRFYHGTTRGGFG
+674 NVVPLSRRFNMASPMVFEQAAMATRVPTAVKPLEDALNEVLLADFPT
-689 AFDPSF
+689 FLRDPKF
-695 LNTGAGYSRGGFS
+695 VVKNLAKFKELNAPIRIDENATEQQQLEQIIEHMTGNLLWLHDAMDPAI
-708 FVNVRE
+708 RE
-714 RAEAY
+714 RARMWYVGGRRLVDWMAERHGMSPMGAATVFAVLSPQKNWYENVGLGIRITDIVATQGDTTMDTDMQNAYLSSLRKEVTKKEGQLAKHNDAKPKRGKQALAEWEEKRAGIADELKSAQEKVAEAQGNIDAIGSRTLAQLLNDREFFLAAIMVRWFDQTKNDRTYPVISPEGGVGSPMLTEAGTPASIRYGSYNEVAKAIAAYVDGRAENVHYLIGGEHKVRNFYNNLFNPEDPRFATIDTHAIAAAYLMPLAGTDKLVQHGLGGGVGNAMFGMGGGYAVFYEAY
-719 AQRGNVDR
+719 RRAAEARGIQPREMQSITWEAIRGMFEAAMKSGLKAPVAATWKQYVDGQIDIDTARADVMQRSGGITTPSWVALPTDMQPAAGYEGVSRNAADAQAQR
-727 RILDEKIAM
+727 I
-736 LNKLIADPSVNQ
+736 
-748 QLFRAGVVDTEFFE
+748 
-762 FEDEPP
+762 
-768 VVDQF
+768 
-773 LSNEELEDV
+773 
-782 IRSYVYDLRRAGNEA
+782 
-797 LASQFNSI
+797 
-805 LDVSEPTSD
+805 
-814 PEVYE
+814 
-819 VYLYAGQ
+819 
-826 NVREVDATP
+826 
-835 ETIGQVLAGIDVRNQ
+835 
-850 PGGAI
+850 
-855 IVNLPDGEKVVYVS
+855 
-869 DPTNIKSV
+869 
-877 DNRGTWSRETTDI
+877 
-890 YKQAAQPTRL
+890 AAQPTAASV
-900 MAVHNLSADNLAFAE
+900 MFEVA
-915 QMGGLAVPSIGV
+915 P
-927 VTEERGGVEGFG
+927 
-939 EITLIGTQE
+939 
-948 MADPATSRVFSSDA
+948 DPADA
-962 YSARFPRAEWPKVS
+962 
-976 SAKAD
+976 
-981 KFVSQLRDVAKRF
+981 
-994 GDDRIIDQTFDAM
+994 
-1007 VNSPDAQKV
+1007 
-1016 VGYWL
+1016 
-1021 RSMPVGALFL
+1021 ALVQ
-1031 SEKGIDIAP
+1031 
-1040 IMRERKTLSGLSWE
+1040 SWE
-1054 AIDKLR
+1054 ALSP
-1060 TAYEAVDQQVAYDEM
+1060 QQ
-1075 ENSTEYRNLQDQYAA
+1075 RQ
-1090 AIRAQ
+1090 AI
-1095 YESVRDDL
+1095 SVR
-1103 GDATIERWATGFTP
+1103 
-1117 TTLQRL
+1117 
-1123 ARDMGQAERQT
+1123 
-1134 VDDTAT
+1134 
-1140 RSAVDAAMEP
+1140 
-1150 FIAEFKSW
+1150 
-1158 VDTKVRKQFGDPFIR
+1158 
-1173 IGRSRKPY
+1173 
-1181 TLSNIV
+1181 
-1187 DVMTST
+1187 
-1193 KVRGEE
+1193 
-1199 KGMTFGAGAARAEAA
+1199 
-1214 TEFVDLEQMREAA
+1214 
-1227 KSAIVEPDE
+1227 
-1236 YSKAAKKSDAQ
+1236 
-1247 LSAYRVPVIEYTTLT
+1247 
-1262 DWRGK
+1262 
-1267 SDIWAALDGSMRALA
+1267 
-1282 TYGSRKRRDAA
+1282 
-1293 AMRRVLA
+1293 
-1300 KEGFASKRMPNELI
+1300 
-1314 EQAMDAAEALFN
+1314 
-1326 APVPYFE
+1326 
-1333 AKPQRAVRIGEFAGA
+1333 
-1348 VIPSNTTQETRD
+1348 
-1360 ILDRNGV
+1360 
-1367 RYMTYLAGDEQDRQ
+1367 
-1381 RAVREMARSP
+1381 
-1391 EAAGQVFFQRPVTP
+1391 
-1405 GFYSALEREVGAIDA
+1405 
-1420 KALTAAGWGERLK
+1420 
-1433 GLVNKGAIK
+1433 
-1442 ADELEWSGLN
+1442 
-1452 DYLKMQEGKV
+1452 
-1462 SKDTVLEFMR
+1462 
-1472 GNGVRVEVVTLG
+1472 
-1484 DRKEMVD
+1484 
-1491 QAAIAGSFVAEDD
+1491 VAEDIVPRI
-1504 LRKSDEGLSPE
+1504 LREYGVAADMVMQVGGWEGATNVGFALRMPPGPL
-1515 VEAAFNTYRTLIE
+1515 VRQ
-1528 TGASREDIAQQMFII
+1528 IAQSVGY
-1543 NDALDNAFGTDLDE
+1543 ALSQQAVFTLS
-1557 YIASEYEARPETK
+1557 ASEFQGSERA
-1570 YDRPDLV
+1570 DIIV
-1577 LPGGENYREVLLYL
+1577 LKLQPG
-1591 PTSPSVRASQQQ
+1591 TT
-1603 RYRDMVEAGVP
+1603 VEQIG
-1614 LIEAQELASMS
+1614 
-1625 AEDVQQRIFDLQ
+1625 D
-1637 KENEQHAKRV
+1637 
-1647 KDFAQLVAPEVEGQ
+1647 
-1661 TPSGLYEWFLDHQ
+1661 LYEQKLYPLGIQGHA
-1674 IEEQWRGKVNQLM
+1674 
-1687 NVLDDEQRQWV
+1687 
-1698 TNRGYVQSLEK
+1698 TVQD
-1709 FQAINLQIIS
+1709 AMIIS
-1719 LRVVYREMA
+1719 LDPGVDGAILANTIAANVAGDGRVLELTYDTGWRSLDDTRITDETTRA
-1728 SQERG
+1728 QDEGRG
-1733 YVSNHWDQLNV
+1733 AKGDVG
-1744 LVHLRLID
+1744 RR
-1752 RIDADGKRVLFV
+1752 RIDAYRREATRLV
-1764 EEVQSDWGQ
+1764 
-1773 AGVKRGFVN
+1773 
-1782 QRAADMAELDNLFA
+1782 AEYL
-1796 QQEANP
+1796 
-1802 TDARKKQIAR
+1802 
-1812 VRDRIYKNQY
+1812 
-1822 NVLRA
+1822 
-1827 PFVETTDGWL
+1827 
-1837 NLGLKQVLLEAVRG
+1837 
-1851 NYDRVAFVN
+1851 
-1860 GEQSANRYDLSTQVD
+1860 
-1875 SIVYRKTNDG
+1875 
-1885 NYDIEAIKDS
+1885 
-1895 SVLLTKKAQSPNDL
+1895 AQS
-1909 EDAFGKDVAKRIVEG
+1909 G
-1924 IGEQPADYPA
+1924 QY
-1934 EYKELSGIDLKVGGE
+1934 
-1949 GMQDFYDKIVP
+1949 Q
-1960 AAMNKLLKKY
+1960 
-1970 GGGKIGAVV
+1970 
-1979 LPNMQQQA
+1979 
-1987 MEADAERMGMTVSDV
+1987 
-2002 LDVAEES
+2002 
-2009 EYAQAQPGFDI
+2009 
-2020 TPAMVEKLATGLPLF
+2020 

-2078 VAARPDAPASVL
+2078 VASRPDAPASVL

-2213 QSGMDDATWAA
+2213 QSRMDDAAWAA

-2264 QHDDKRKEIRD
+2264 QHDDKRKEIKD
-2275 EVAEDLRIL
+2275 EVTEDLRIL

-2408 ARARLIAVEQRWS
+2408 ARARLIAVEQRWA

-2437 VAGEVI
+2437 VAGEII
-2443 GRQTIRTLSP
+2443 GRQAIRTLSP

-2520 RADFDAKY
+2520 RAEFDAKY

-2626 LILRAAKGP
+2626 LILRATKGP

-2710 NLMTL
+2710 HLMTL

-2774 EGTISAPELDYTFGA
+2774 EGTIAAPELDYTFGA

-2848 TKSDYDFLQSVW
+2848 TKADYDFLQSVW

-2886 ASEVVTPFG
+2886 ATEVVTPFG

-2907 KFMVADAAQRAG
+2907 KFMVTDAAQRAG

-2955 VIGAHIDAALRFSMI
+2955 VIGAHIDSALRFSML

-3028 GVRTRTGMSIMF
+3028 GVRNRTGMSIMF

-3159 EDAQR
+3159 EEAQR

-3277 SQIRQGVAFVPFGTS
+3277 SQIRQGVAFVPFGTT

-3375 GEIEP
+3375 GEVEP

>member
-1 MQEDNLSDIT
+1 
-11 LTPRIPT
+11 
-18 VEDNPFIATA
+18 
-28 QKMAQPDQLGLNA
+28 
-41 PEDNPFLAIAKG
+41 
-53 MGGTSQP
+53 
-60 PAIGSIASTLS
+60 
-71 INPDQAAQASKLGG
+71 
-85 QFGLG
+85 
-90 QDIALR
+90 
-96 NMDELRRRSLITRL
+96 
-110 QQTGMLDKNPALAE
+110 
-124 SLANPAF
+124 
-131 SAQAHDDID
+131 
-140 NLAETGSWID
+140 
-150 SIYKGFEGGFLMQE
+150 
-164 MGELRFSPLSGERF
+164 
-178 YGATA
+178 
-183 AQQDRIEQVRKR
+183 
-195 MQETQGSGV
+195 
-204 LYMTAQVIAQQLAQ
+204 
-218 AKGIGTAAL
+218 
-227 TGFGIGGATGGAP
+227 
-240 GAVAGG
+240 
-246 GVGAATGV
+246 
-254 VLTTAQME
+254 
-262 AGLLY
+262 
-267 DELEQAGV
+267 
-275 DPETATTAAV
+275 
-285 IGGTINGA
+285 
-293 IELLGAKIAAAPFRP
+293 
-308 LIRKLIADRVEAL
+308 
-321 AMPTMRSAIRQ
+321 
-332 GVKGYGIQVGTETL
+332 
-346 EETVQE
+346 
-352 ITAMTASEIAKAA
+352 
-365 DGIDSELTWTDAL
+365 
-378 TRITDAAIG
+378 
-387 GFQGSLLLGGIGP
+387 
-400 GANAIVDVRRAKQT
+400 
-414 EAQQQWLD
+414 
-422 GLQERVAESK
+422 
-432 VRERNPNAFQEFVE
+432 
-446 KQVEGKPVATIYVD
+446 
-460 AEDAKGVLAQLNL
+460 
-473 TVSQVDAIVPGF
+473 
-485 AEQVRT
+485 
-491 EAERGGDVTIPT
+491 
-503 AVFSAKL
+503 
-510 ANTDLGNALRPHMRL
+510 
-525 SPEALSVTQLE
+525 
-536 AVRAERERM
+536 
-545 SAAGQ
+545 
-550 DVIDERLAAEDT
+550 
-562 AFVESATRVEETMY
+562 
-576 SELTAAGQPATEA
+576 
-589 KINAE
+589 
-594 FVRNM
+594 
-599 MASLADR
+599 
-606 VGVTP
+606 
-611 EQMFERYP
+611 
-619 YRVRGEGQA
+619 
-628 TQAQALEQAVQFT
+628 
-641 PSGER
+641 
-646 RTDTPEFKAWNER
+646 
-659 LQDEGGTNKLTTESG
+659 
-674 QPMRFYHGTTRGGFG
+674 
-689 AFDPSF
+689 
-695 LNTGAGYSRGGFS
+695 
-708 FVNVRE
+708 
-714 RAEAY
+714 
-719 AQRGNVDR
+719 
-727 RILDEKIAM
+727 
-736 LNKLIADPSVNQ
+736 
-748 QLFRAGVVDTEFFE
+748 
-762 FEDEPP
+762 
-768 VVDQF
+768 
-773 LSNEELEDV
+773 
-782 IRSYVYDLRRAGNEA
+782 
-797 LASQFNSI
+797 
-805 LDVSEPTSD
+805 
-814 PEVYE
+814 
-819 VYLYAGQ
+819 
-826 NVREVDATP
+826 
-835 ETIGQVLAGIDVRNQ
+835 
-850 PGGAI
+850 
-855 IVNLPDGEKVVYVS
+855 
-869 DPTNIKSV
+869 
-877 DNRGTWSRETTDI
+877 
-890 YKQAAQPTRL
+890 
-900 MAVHNLSADNLAFAE
+900 
-915 QMGGLAVPSIGV
+915 MGGLAVPSIGV
-927 VTEERGGVEGFG
+927 VTEKRGGVEGFG

-976 SAKAD
+976 SVKAD

-994 GDDRIIDQTFDAM
+994 GDDRIIYQTFDAM

-1095 YESVRDDL
+1095 YEAVRDDL

-1140 RSAVDAAMEP
+1140 RSAIDSAIEP

-1193 KVRGEE
+1193 KIRGEE

-1214 TEFVDLEQMREAA
+1214 TEFVDLEQMREAS
-1227 KSAIVEPDE
+1227 KSAIVDPDE

-1247 LSAYRVPVIEYTTLT
+1247 LSAYRDAVIEYTTLT

-1267 SDIWAALDGSMRALA
+1267 SDTWAALDGSMRALA

-1300 KEGFASKRMPNELI
+1300 KEGFASNRMPNELI

-1348 VIPSNTTQETRD
+1348 VIPSNATQETRD

-1367 RYMTYLAGDEQDRQ
+1367 RYMTYLADNEQDRQ

-1391 EAAGQVFFQRPVTP
+1391 EAAGQT
-1405 GFYSALEREVGAIDA
+1405 
-1420 KALTAAGWGERLK
+1420 
-1433 GLVNKGAIK
+1433 
-1442 ADELEWSGLN
+1442 
-1452 DYLKMQEGKV
+1452 
-1462 SKDTVLEFMR
+1462 
-1472 GNGVRVEVVTLG
+1472 
-1484 DRKEMVD
+1484 
-1491 QAAIAGSFVAEDD
+1491 
-1504 LRKSDEGLSPE
+1504 
-1515 VEAAFNTYRTLIE
+1515 
-1528 TGASREDIAQQMFII
+1528 
-1543 NDALDNAFGTDLDE
+1543 
-1557 YIASEYEARPETK
+1557 
-1570 YDRPDLV
+1570 
-1577 LPGGENYREVLLYL
+1577 
-1591 PTSPSVRASQQQ
+1591 
-1603 RYRDMVEAGVP
+1603 
-1614 LIEAQELASMS
+1614 
-1625 AEDVQQRIFDLQ
+1625 
-1637 KENEQHAKRV
+1637 
-1647 KDFAQLVAPEVEGQ
+1647 
-1661 TPSGLYEWFLDHQ
+1661 
-1674 IEEQWRGKVNQLM
+1674 
-1687 NVLDDEQRQWV
+1687 
-1698 TNRGYVQSLEK
+1698 
-1709 FQAINLQIIS
+1709 
-1719 LRVVYREMA
+1719 
-1728 SQERG
+1728 
-1733 YVSNHWDQLNV
+1733 
-1744 LVHLRLID
+1744 
-1752 RIDADGKRVLFV
+1752 
-1764 EEVQSDWGQ
+1764 
-1773 AGVKRGFVN
+1773 
-1782 QRAADMAELDNLFA
+1782 
-1796 QQEANP
+1796 
-1802 TDARKKQIAR
+1802 
-1812 VRDRIYKNQY
+1812 
-1822 NVLRA
+1822 
-1827 PFVETTDGWL
+1827 
-1837 NLGLKQVLLEAVRG
+1837 
-1851 NYDRVAFVN
+1851 
-1860 GEQSANRYDLSTQVD
+1860 
-1875 SIVYRKTNDG
+1875 
-1885 NYDIEAIKDS
+1885 
-1895 SVLLTKKAQSPNDL
+1895 
-1909 EDAFGKDVAKRIVEG
+1909 
-1924 IGEQPADYPA
+1924 
-1934 EYKELSGIDLKVGGE
+1934 
-1949 GMQDFYDKIVP
+1949 
-1960 AAMNKLLKKY
+1960 
-1970 GGGKIGAVV
+1970 
-1979 LPNMQQQA
+1979 
-1987 MEADAERMGMTVSDV
+1987 
-2002 LDVAEES
+2002 
-2009 EYAQAQPGFDI
+2009 
-2020 TPAMVEKLATGLPLF
+2020 LF

-2213 QSGMDDATWAA
+2213 QSRMDDVTWAA

-2264 QHDDKRKEIRD
+2264 QHDDKRKEIKD

-2408 ARARLIAVEQRWS
+2408 ARARLIAVEQRWA

-2487 AYNAAIAAGRTVD
+2487 AYNAAIAAGKTVD

-2598 FGKRDKSPAEY
+2598 FGKRDKSHAVY
-2609 VDQLRAYNP
+2609 VDQLKAYNP

-2626 LILRAAKGP
+2626 LILRATKGP

-2676 EVVGELDQRL
+2676 EVVGELDKRL

-2691 PKVVAGEK
+2691 PKVVPGEK

-2774 EGTISAPELDYTFGA
+2774 EGTIAAPELDYTFGA

-2848 TKSDYDFLQSVW
+2848 TKADYDFLQSVW

-3040 ANLRNAMQ
+3040 GNLRNAMQ

-3058 KVQPRYLTAALTEY
+3058 KVQQRYLTAALTEY

-3112 SRFDRAQAWT
+3112 SRFDKAQAWT

-3159 EDAQR
+3159 EEAQR

-3197 TLTQFAGYFNM
+3197 TLTQFTGYFNM
-3208 LANLNATE
+3208 LANLNSTE
-3216 YVKVIRDM
+3216 YVKVMRDM

-3262 DEDGYLDTFMDWFFG
+3262 DDDGYLDVFMDWFFG
-3277 SQIRQGVAFVPFGTS
+3277 SQIRQGVALVPYGTT

>member
-11 LTPRIPT
+11 LTPRIPSA
-18 VEDNPFIATA
+18 EENPFIPMA
-28 QKMAQPDQLGLNA
+28 QQMAQPDQLGLNT

-53 MGGTSQP
+53 MGGEGQP

-110 QQTGMLDKNPALAE
+110 KQTGMLEKNLALAE

-131 SAQAHDDID
+131 AAQAHDDID

-150 SIYKGFEGGFLMQE
+150 SISKGFEGGFLMQE

-178 YGATA
+178 YGATE
-183 AQQDRIEQVRKR
+183 AQQERIEQVRKR
-195 MQETQGSGV
+195 MQETQGSGI

-218 AKGIGTAAL
+218 AKGIGTLAL
-227 TGFGIGGATGGAP
+227 TGFGIGGAAGGAP
-240 GAVAGG
+240 GAIAVG
-246 GVGAATGV
+246 GVSAATAI

-293 IELLGAKIAAAPFRP
+293 IELLGAKVAAAPFRP
-308 LIRKLIADRVEAL
+308 LIRRLIADRVKAL
-321 AMPTMRSAIRQ
+321 AMPTMRTAAK
-332 GVKGYGIQVGTETL
+332 GFAKGYATQVGTETL

-352 ITAMTASEIAKAA
+352 ITAMAASEIAKAA
-365 DGIDSELTWTDAL
+365 DGIDSETTWTDAL

-400 GANAIVDVRRAKQT
+400 GANFIVDARRAKQT
-414 EAQQQWLD
+414 AAQQKWLD
-422 GLQERVAESK
+422 GLQERVEESK
-432 VRERNPNAFQEFVE
+432 VRKRNPNAFQEFVE
-446 KQVEGKPVATIYVD
+446 KQVQGTTVDTIYVE
-460 AEDAKGVLAQLNL
+460 AEEAKAVLAQLNL
-473 TVSQVDAIVPGF
+473 TASQVNAIVPGF
-485 AEQVRT
+485 AEQVR
-491 EAERGGDVTIPT
+491 EQLERGGDVTIPT

-525 SPEALSVTQLE
+525 SPDALSVTQLE

-576 SELTAAGQPATEA
+576 GELTAAGQSATEA

-594 FVRNM
+594 FFRNIM
-599 MASLADR
+599 SSLADR

-628 TQAQALEQAVQFT
+628 A
-641 PSGER
+641 G
-646 RTDTPEFKAWNER
+646 
-659 LQDEGGTNKLTTESG
+659 
-674 QPMRFYHGTTRGGFG
+674 PM
-689 AFDPSF
+689 
-695 LNTGAGYSRGGFS
+695 
-708 FVNVRE
+708 E
-714 RAEAY
+714 
-719 AQRGNVDR
+719 
-727 RILDEKIAM
+727 
-736 LNKLIADPSVNQ
+736 
-748 QLFRAGVVDTEFFE
+748 
-762 FEDEPP
+762 
-768 VVDQF
+768 
-773 LSNEELEDV
+773 
-782 IRSYVYDLRRAGNEA
+782 
-797 LASQFNSI
+797 
-805 LDVSEPTSD
+805 
-814 PEVYE
+814 
-819 VYLYAGQ
+819 
-826 NVREVDATP
+826 
-835 ETIGQVLAGIDVRNQ
+835 
-850 PGGAI
+850 
-855 IVNLPDGEKVVYVS
+855 
-869 DPTNIKSV
+869 
-877 DNRGTWSRETTDI
+877 
-890 YKQAAQPTRL
+890 QAAQIPAPDAGVFDVNNPPQATPGVRENVAGDAIVALMDYDGTVYYDVNATMHGDLIDTFPEIADTVIDGGFIINGKYVPNMSDGGYAAIEGGDERIAEVKEFTKRVNTRTTPKGDR
-900 MAVHNLSADNLAFAE
+900 VRFAE
-915 QMGGLAVPSIGV
+915 PGIG
-927 VTEERGGVEGFG
+927 
-939 EITLIGTQE
+939 
-948 MADPATSRVFSSDA
+948 D
-962 YSARFPRAEWPKVS
+962 
-976 SAKAD
+976 
-981 KFVSQLRDVAKRF
+981 QL
-994 GDDRIIDQTFDAM
+994 
-1007 VNSPDAQKV
+1007 
-1016 VGYWL
+1016 
-1021 RSMPVGALFL
+1021 
-1031 SEKGIDIAP
+1031 
-1040 IMRERKTLSGLSWE
+1040 
-1054 AIDKLR
+1054 
-1060 TAYEAVDQQVAYDEM
+1060 QQ
-1075 ENSTEYRNLQDQYAA
+1075 AA
-1090 AIRAQ
+1090 
-1095 YESVRDDL
+1095 
-1103 GDATIERWATGFTP
+1103 
-1117 TTLQRL
+1117 
-1123 ARDMGQAERQT
+1123 
-1134 VDDTAT
+1134 
-1140 RSAVDAAMEP
+1140 
-1150 FIAEFKSW
+1150 
-1158 VDTKVRKQFGDPFIR
+1158 
-1173 IGRSRKPY
+1173 
-1181 TLSNIV
+1181 
-1187 DVMTST
+1187 
-1193 KVRGEE
+1193 
-1199 KGMTFGAGAARAEAA
+1199 
-1214 TEFVDLEQMREAA
+1214 
-1227 KSAIVEPDE
+1227 
-1236 YSKAAKKSDAQ
+1236 
-1247 LSAYRVPVIEYTTLT
+1247 
-1262 DWRGK
+1262 
-1267 SDIWAALDGSMRALA
+1267 
-1282 TYGSRKRRDAA
+1282 
-1293 AMRRVLA
+1293 
-1300 KEGFASKRMPNELI
+1300 
-1314 EQAMDAAEALFN
+1314 
-1326 APVPYFE
+1326 
-1333 AKPQRAVRIGEFAGA
+1333 
-1348 VIPSNTTQETRD
+1348 
-1360 ILDRNGV
+1360 
-1367 RYMTYLAGDEQDRQ
+1367 
-1381 RAVREMARSP
+1381 
-1391 EAAGQVFFQRPVTP
+1391 P
-1405 GFYSALEREVGAIDA
+1405 GFYSALEREVAAIDA
-1420 KALTAAGWGERLK
+1420 KALTAAGWGERFK
-1433 GLVNKGAIK
+1433 GLIAKGAFK
-1442 ADELEWSGLN
+1442 ADELEWSGLA

-1462 SKDTVLEFMR
+1462 SKDTVLEFLR
-1472 GNGVRVEVVTLG
+1472 GNGVRVERVSLG
-1484 DRKEMVD
+1484 DNAD
-1491 QAAIAGSFVAEDD
+1491 ALIAAANAGTDAAENLLIDAD
-1504 LRKSDEGLSPE
+1504 LM
-1515 VEAAFNTYRTLIE
+1515 T
-1528 TGASREDIAQQMFII
+1528 EDLAQQFAKYRQFIVVRTPFGAEQR
-1543 NDALDNAFGTDLDE
+1543 ALASVRIDTALGEAFGTDLDYYIEAE
-1557 YIASEYEARPETK
+1557 YVEQPASKYEQYT
-1570 YDRPDLV
+1570 
-1577 LPGGENYREVLLYL
+1577 LPGGTNYREVLLTL
-1591 PTSPSVRASQQQ
+1591 PAGFQAPMPAVSPEGLAARGVIFAKYAPRLAELEREGNSLMFAGRALT
-1603 RYRDMVEAGVP
+1603 DE
-1614 LIEAQELASMS
+1614 EAQRLA
-1625 AEDVQQRIFDLQ
+1625 DVR
-1637 KENEQHAKRV
+1637 NER
-1647 KDFAQLVAPEVEGQ
+1647 DE
-1661 TPSGLYEWFLDHQ
+1661 
-1674 IEEQWRGKVNQLM
+1674 IEEQRNA
-1687 NVLDDEQRQWV
+1687 EARAA
-1698 TNRGYVQSLEK
+1698 YE
-1709 FQAINLQIIS
+1709 IP
-1719 LRVVYREMA
+1719 
-1728 SQERG
+1728 ERPAAPEF
-1733 YVSNHWDQLNV
+1733 STAHWDQPNV
-1744 LVHLRLID
+1744 LVHLRMNN
-1752 RIDADGKRVLFV
+1752 RVDADGKRVLFV

-1773 AGVKRGFVN
+1773 TG
-1782 QRAADMAELDNLFA
+1782 
-1796 QQEANP
+1796 
-1802 TDARKKQIAR
+1802 RKKGFATPLLQTLPEGTVVYEKGQHPKEPHVAVVELPSSIGGRSLFYGETVEEATANALAFTKPGS
-1812 VRDRIYKNQY
+1812 VA
-1822 NVLRA
+1822 RA

-1837 NLGLKQVLLEAVRG
+1837 NLGLKQVLLEAMRG

-1860 GEQSANRYDLSTQVD
+1860 GKQSAERYDLSKQV
-1875 SIVYRKTNDG
+1875 SLVSVNKQADG
-1885 NYDIEAIKDS
+1885 RFLTYLEGVDGTALIRNRDGFSDAGQKVMTAEELEATVGKEVALQLIEGKPNKDGW
-1895 SVLLTKKAQSPNDL
+1895 V
-1909 EDAFGKDVAKRIVEG
+1909 DVRG
-1924 IGEQPADYPA
+1924 DN
-1934 EYKELSGIDLKVGGE
+1934 LRVGGE
-1949 GMQDFYDKIVP
+1949 GIKEFYDKIVP

-1970 GGGKIGAVV
+1970 GGLRIGPVELEGMANIPKYDILNTGSRWQLIDRASGERV
-1979 LPNMQQQA
+1979 PNSPTFRSGA
-1987 MEADAERMGMTVSDV
+1987 EAEQWIATNTNTV
-2002 LDVAEES
+2002 
-2009 EYAQAQPGFDI
+2009 QPGFNI
-2020 TPAMVEKLATGLPLF
+2020 TPELVTKLESGLPLF

-2045 FDPQKLLTTLNKD
+2045 FDPKKLLTTLNKD

-2078 VAARPDAPASVL
+2078 VASRLDAPDFVRA
-2090 DDMNTLLRWFGVK
+2090 DMDTLLRWFGVK

-2131 FEGKAP
+2131 FEGKSP

-2157 GLITKINDVYKA
+2157 GLITKINDIYKA

-2184 VMDRMLATEDQIAR
+2184 VMDRMLATDDQIAR

-2264 QHDDKRKEIRD
+2264 QHDDKRKEIKD
-2275 EVAEDLRIL
+2275 QVTEDLRIL

-2290 EFLKRGKVVDVDGTT
+2290 EFLRRGKVVDVDGTT
-2305 KPATGQFKLSA
+2305 KPATGQFKLSV

-2352 LYGYASGAELVT
+2352 LYGYANGADLVT

-2372 ADAVAERTDQ
+2372 AEAVAERTDQ

-2408 ARARLIAVEQRWS
+2408 ARARLIAVEQRWA

-2427 VSVIMEAASQ
+2427 VNVIMEAASQ
-2437 VAGEVI
+2437 VAAEII
-2443 GRQTIRTLSP
+2443 GRQKIRTLSP

-2471 SEPQSPEQAGQ
+2471 REPQSPEQAGQ

-2487 AYNAAIAAGRTVD
+2487 AYNEAIAAGKTVD
-2500 EATAESLSAG
+2500 EATADSLAAG
-2510 VAAVETARQR
+2510 VEAVAKARER
-2520 RADFDAKY
+2520 RAEFDAKF
-2528 GGKSPA
+2528 GGQTPA
-2534 EVMMRAKR
+2534 EVVMRAKR

-2557 RAEIDRARSA
+2557 RAEIDRDRSA

-2585 MVSAA
+2585 IVSAA

-2609 VDQLRAYNP
+2609 VEQLKAYNP
-2618 AAYAQLEP
+2618 AAYATLEP
-2626 LILRAAKGP
+2626 LILRATKGP

-2648 LRDTVDGLWIQAR
+2648 LRDTVNGLWIQAR

-2676 EVVGELDQRL
+2676 EVVGELDKRL

-2691 PKVVAGEK
+2691 PTVVAGER
-2699 RAPTFRDRAAR
+2699 RAPTSRDRAAR

-2738 TNYLVRP
+2738 TIYLVRP

-2769 NLQMP
+2769 GLQMP
-2774 EGTISAPELDYTFGA
+2774 EGTIAAPELNYTFGA

-2820 WGQEDEFGNLDDT
+2820 WGQEDKFGNLDDT
-2833 QFKAFVKRMQDEGVL
+2833 QFRAFVKRMQDEGVL
-2848 TKSDYDFLQSVW
+2848 TKADYEFLQAIW
-2860 DLNEDI
+2860 DLNEEI

-2895 TYRGGYVPAATD
+2895 TYRGGYVPAAAD

-2939 QTRMA
+2939 KARVA
-2944 GYNKALSLDVR
+2944 GYNKPLSLDVR

-3016 PGKYKAVDAFWR
+3016 PGKYKAVDNFWR

-3040 ANLRNAMQ
+3040 ANLRNALQ
-3048 QFTGLFPAGV
+3048 QFTGLFPAGL
-3058 KVQPRYLTAALTEY
+3058 KVQPRYLTSALTEY

-3088 FMEDRLKGQSFEVQE
+3088 FMEDRLRGQSFEMQE

-3112 SRFDRAQAWT
+3112 SRFDRVQAWT

-3143 GAYNQSLSTT
+3143 GAYNQSLSTA

-3159 EDAQR
+3159 EEAQR

-3234 YIYMM
+3234 YIYIM

-3262 DEDGYLDTFMDWFFG
+3262 DEDGYLDTFINWFFG
-3277 SQIRQGVAFVPFGTS
+3277 SQIRQGVAFVPFGTT
-3292 AYTLATTAFD
+3292 AYTLLTTAFD

-3338 DVTGKNVRDVLTLL
+3338 DATGRNVRDVLTLL

-3368 YLVDVQR
+3368 YLIDVQR
-3375 GEIEP
+3375 GEVEP

>member
-1 MQEDNLSDIT
+1 MQELVADADGAQAFQSLVAATNASNPYGAAVAVYAAEEYQAKRLFVT
-11 LTPRIPT
+11 
-18 VEDNPFIATA
+18 EDATA
-28 QKMAQPDQLGLNA
+28 GFALSADGDIVSVFSAPKSGNGRAVMALAVQVGGRRLDCFDTALPGYYAAHGFRAVARLAWNDEYAPTGWNKDTFKDFNDGRPDVVFMVYERGYNGEYKAGDGATAGDYDAGLQA
-41 PEDNPFLAIAKG
+41 QARALQAIAK
-53 MGGTSQP
+53 
-60 PAIGSIASTLS
+60 
-71 INPDQAAQASKLGG
+71 
-85 QFGLG
+85 
-90 QDIALR
+90 
-96 NMDELRRRSLITRL
+96 
-110 QQTGMLDKNPALAE
+110 
-124 SLANPAF
+124 
-131 SAQAHDDID
+131 
-140 NLAETGSWID
+140 
-150 SIYKGFEGGFLMQE
+150 
-164 MGELRFSPLSGERF
+164 
-178 YGATA
+178 
-183 AQQDRIEQVRKR
+183 
-195 MQETQGSGV
+195 
-204 LYMTAQVIAQQLAQ
+204 
-218 AKGIGTAAL
+218 
-227 TGFGIGGATGGAP
+227 
-240 GAVAGG
+240 
-246 GVGAATGV
+246 
-254 VLTTAQME
+254 
-262 AGLLY
+262 
-267 DELEQAGV
+267 
-275 DPETATTAAV
+275 
-285 IGGTINGA
+285 
-293 IELLGAKIAAAPFRP
+293 
-308 LIRKLIADRVEAL
+308 
-321 AMPTMRSAIRQ
+321 
-332 GVKGYGIQVGTETL
+332 
-346 EETVQE
+346 
-352 ITAMTASEIAKAA
+352 
-365 DGIDSELTWTDAL
+365 
-378 TRITDAAIG
+378 
-387 GFQGSLLLGGIGP
+387 
-400 GANAIVDVRRAKQT
+400 
-414 EAQQQWLD
+414 
-422 GLQERVAESK
+422 
-432 VRERNPNAFQEFVE
+432 
-446 KQVEGKPVATIYVD
+446 
-460 AEDAKGVLAQLNL
+460 
-473 TVSQVDAIVPGF
+473 
-485 AEQVRT
+485 
-491 EAERGGDVTIPT
+491 
-503 AVFSAKL
+503 
-510 ANTDLGNALRPHMRL
+510 
-525 SPEALSVTQLE
+525 
-536 AVRAERERM
+536 
-545 SAAGQ
+545 
-550 DVIDERLAAEDT
+550 
-562 AFVESATRVEETMY
+562 
-576 SELTAAGQPATEA
+576 
-589 KINAE
+589 
-594 FVRNM
+594 
-599 MASLADR
+599 
-606 VGVTP
+606 
-611 EQMFERYP
+611 
-619 YRVRGEGQA
+619 
-628 TQAQALEQAVQFT
+628 
-641 PSGER
+641 
-646 RTDTPEFKAWNER
+646 
-659 LQDEGGTNKLTTESG
+659 
-674 QPMRFYHGTTRGGFG
+674 
-689 AFDPSF
+689 
-695 LNTGAGYSRGGFS
+695 
-708 FVNVRE
+708 
-714 RAEAY
+714 
-719 AQRGNVDR
+719 
-727 RILDEKIAM
+727 
-736 LNKLIADPSVNQ
+736 
-748 QLFRAGVVDTEFFE
+748 
-762 FEDEPP
+762 
-768 VVDQF
+768 
-773 LSNEELEDV
+773 
-782 IRSYVYDLRRAGNEA
+782 
-797 LASQFNSI
+797 
-805 LDVSEPTSD
+805 
-814 PEVYE
+814 
-819 VYLYAGQ
+819 
-826 NVREVDATP
+826 
-835 ETIGQVLAGIDVRNQ
+835 
-850 PGGAI
+850 
-855 IVNLPDGEKVVYVS
+855 
-869 DPTNIKSV
+869 
-877 DNRGTWSRETTDI
+877 
-890 YKQAAQPTRL
+890 
-900 MAVHNLSADNLAFAE
+900 
-915 QMGGLAVPSIGV
+915 
-927 VTEERGGVEGFG
+927 
-939 EITLIGTQE
+939 
-948 MADPATSRVFSSDA
+948 
-962 YSARFPRAEWPKVS
+962 
-976 SAKAD
+976 
-981 KFVSQLRDVAKRF
+981 
-994 GDDRIIDQTFDAM
+994 
-1007 VNSPDAQKV
+1007 
-1016 VGYWL
+1016 
-1021 RSMPVGALFL
+1021 
-1031 SEKGIDIAP
+1031 
-1040 IMRERKTLSGLSWE
+1040 
-1054 AIDKLR
+1054 
-1060 TAYEAVDQQVAYDEM
+1060 
-1075 ENSTEYRNLQDQYAA
+1075 
-1090 AIRAQ
+1090 
-1095 YESVRDDL
+1095 
-1103 GDATIERWATGFTP
+1103 
-1117 TTLQRL
+1117 
-1123 ARDMGQAERQT
+1123 
-1134 VDDTAT
+1134 
-1140 RSAVDAAMEP
+1140 
-1150 FIAEFKSW
+1150 
-1158 VDTKVRKQFGDPFIR
+1158 
-1173 IGRSRKPY
+1173 
-1181 TLSNIV
+1181 
-1187 DVMTST
+1187 
-1193 KVRGEE
+1193 
-1199 KGMTFGAGAARAEAA
+1199 
-1214 TEFVDLEQMREAA
+1214 
-1227 KSAIVEPDE
+1227 
-1236 YSKAAKKSDAQ
+1236 
-1247 LSAYRVPVIEYTTLT
+1247 
-1262 DWRGK
+1262 
-1267 SDIWAALDGSMRALA
+1267 
-1282 TYGSRKRRDAA
+1282 
-1293 AMRRVLA
+1293 
-1300 KEGFASKRMPNELI
+1300 
-1314 EQAMDAAEALFN
+1314 
-1326 APVPYFE
+1326 
-1333 AKPQRAVRIGEFAGA
+1333 
-1348 VIPSNTTQETRD
+1348 
-1360 ILDRNGV
+1360 
-1367 RYMTYLAGDEQDRQ
+1367 
-1381 RAVREMARSP
+1381 
-1391 EAAGQVFFQRPVTP
+1391 
-1405 GFYSALEREVGAIDA
+1405 
-1420 KALTAAGWGERLK
+1420 
-1433 GLVNKGAIK
+1433 
-1442 ADELEWSGLN
+1442 
-1452 DYLKMQEGKV
+1452 
-1462 SKDTVLEFMR
+1462 
-1472 GNGVRVEVVTLG
+1472 
-1484 DRKEMVD
+1484 
-1491 QAAIAGSFVAEDD
+1491 
-1504 LRKSDEGLSPE
+1504 
-1515 VEAAFNTYRTLIE
+1515 
-1528 TGASREDIAQQMFII
+1528 
-1543 NDALDNAFGTDLDE
+1543 
-1557 YIASEYEARPETK
+1557 
-1570 YDRPDLV
+1570 
-1577 LPGGENYREVLLYL
+1577 
-1591 PTSPSVRASQQQ
+1591 SQQ
-1603 RYRDMVEAGVP
+1603 
-1614 LIEAQELASMS
+1614 
-1625 AEDVQQRIFDLQ
+1625 
-1637 KENEQHAKRV
+1637 
-1647 KDFAQLVAPEVEGQ
+1647 
-1661 TPSGLYEWFLDHQ
+1661 
-1674 IEEQWRGKVNQLM
+1674 
-1687 NVLDDEQRQWV
+1687 
-1698 TNRGYVQSLEK
+1698 
-1709 FQAINLQIIS
+1709 FQ
-1719 LRVVYREMA
+1719 
-1728 SQERG
+1728 
-1733 YVSNHWDQLNV
+1733 
-1744 LVHLRLID
+1744 
-1752 RIDADGKRVLFV
+1752 
-1764 EEVQSDWGQ
+1764 
-1773 AGVKRGFVN
+1773 
-1782 QRAADMAELDNLFA
+1782 
-1796 QQEANP
+1796 
-1802 TDARKKQIAR
+1802 
-1812 VRDRIYKNQY
+1812 
-1822 NVLRA
+1822 
-1827 PFVETTDGWL
+1827 
-1837 NLGLKQVLLEAVRG
+1837 
-1851 NYDRVAFVN
+1851 
-1860 GEQSANRYDLSTQVD
+1860 
-1875 SIVYRKTNDG
+1875 
-1885 NYDIEAIKDS
+1885 
-1895 SVLLTKKAQSPNDL
+1895 
-1909 EDAFGKDVAKRIVEG
+1909 
-1924 IGEQPADYPA
+1924 
-1934 EYKELSGIDLKVGGE
+1934 
-1949 GMQDFYDKIVP
+1949 
-1960 AAMNKLLKKY
+1960 
-1970 GGGKIGAVV
+1970 
-1979 LPNMQQQA
+1979 
-1987 MEADAERMGMTVSDV
+1987 
-2002 LDVAEES
+2002 
-2009 EYAQAQPGFDI
+2009 
-2020 TPAMVEKLATGLPLF
+2020 

-2045 FDPQKLLTTLNKD
+2045 FDPQNLLTTLNKD

-2213 QSGMDDATWAA
+2213 QSRMDDVTWAA

-2264 QHDDKRKEIRD
+2264 QHDDKRKEIKD
-2275 EVAEDLRIL
+2275 EVTEDLRIL

-2316 AGVQAVMPPGFDV
+2316 VGVQAVMPPGFDV

-2352 LYGYASGAELVT
+2352 MYGYASGAELVT

-2408 ARARLIAVEQRWS
+2408 ARARLIAVEQRWAS
-2421 AKLQQP
+2421 KLQQP

-2487 AYNAAIAAGRTVD
+2487 AYNAAIAAGKTVE

-2626 LILRAAKGP
+2626 LILRATKGP

-2774 EGTISAPELDYTFGA
+2774 EGTIAAPELDYTFGA

-2886 ASEVVTPFG
+2886 ATEVVTPFG

-3058 KVQPRYLTAALTEY
+3058 KVKPRYLTSALTEY

-3112 SRFDRAQAWT
+3112 SRFDKAQAWT

-3159 EDAQR
+3159 EEAQR

-3247 ADAIVRTLGGGWEDE
+3247 ADAIVRSLGGGWEDE

-3375 GEIEP
+3375 GEVEP

>member
-11 LTPRIPT
+11 LTPRIPSA
-18 VEDNPFIATA
+18 EENPFIPMA
-28 QKMAQPDQLGLNA
+28 QKMAQPEQLGLNT

-53 MGGTSQP
+53 MGGEVQP

-124 SLANPAF
+124 SFANPAF
-131 SAQAHDDID
+131 AAQAHDDID
-140 NLAETGSWID
+140 NLAETGSWFD
-150 SIYKGFEGGFLMQE
+150 SIAKGWEGGWRT
-164 MGELRFSPLSGERF
+164 GEEGTLRYSPLSGAVYYGSDPLRDARIAFVRERQRE
-178 YGATA
+178 TA
-183 AQQDRIEQVRKR
+183 
-195 MQETQGSGV
+195 GSGV
-204 LYMTAQVIAQQLAQ
+204 LYMTSQVASQMAYQ
-218 AKGIGTAAL
+218 A
-227 TGFGIGGATGGAP
+227 P
-240 GAVAGG
+240 
-246 GVGAATGV
+246 
-254 VLTTAQME
+254 
-262 AGLLY
+262 
-267 DELEQAGV
+267 
-275 DPETATTAAV
+275 
-285 IGGTINGA
+285 
-293 IELLGAKIAAAPFRP
+293 
-308 LIRKLIADRVEAL
+308 
-321 AMPTMRSAIRQ
+321 
-332 GVKGYGIQVGTETL
+332 
-346 EETVQE
+346 
-352 ITAMTASEIAKAA
+352 EIATF
-365 DGIDSELTWTDAL
+365 GLGG
-378 TRITDAAIG
+378 AAIG
-387 GFQGSLLLGGIGP
+387 GSFGGPAGAAVGFGAGLKAGMVASTAKMEAGVAYGNLVEQGVDPDEAAYWAAGIGGINGMIELAGTKVLQKTLSPFINWAMSKAIRQVATQALVQPTVAGALTTAGKLYGLEMMMNGVEEASQDTVGIIGEELAKLSDGIESEVTLSDAASRIADAFVAGVQGSVLLGAIGP
-400 GANAIVDVRRAKQT
+400 GARLAYDTRRARQT
-414 EAQQQWLD
+414 QAQQQWLD

-628 TQAQALEQAVQFT
+628 AQEQALEQANRIDADYMAAVE
-641 PSGER
+641 SGNME
-646 RTDTPEFKAWNER
+646 TQQ
-659 LQDEGGTNKLTTESG
+659 LLVDEAAEQAMPNSKVRVNNKL
-674 QPMRFYHGTTRGGFG
+674 QKRYHGGRAGIVSFSDVVQRPSAYGEQGKISLHKQGIWLAANPGVLGAEGQGMYEAATYASNYLPNAEIYPVYVNITNPANMSLSEALDVTIDELKAKGYDGAYMIDTGAWVAFYPEQVKRFDATTR
-689 AFDPSF
+689 D
-695 LNTGAGYSRGGFS
+695 
-708 FVNVRE
+708 
-714 RAEAY
+714 EA
-719 AQRGNVDR
+719 GNVIPLSR
-727 RILDEKIAM
+727 RF
-736 LNKLIADPSVNQ
+736 N
-748 QLFRAGVVDTEFFE
+748 
-762 FEDEPP
+762 
-768 VVDQF
+768 
-773 LSNEELEDV
+773 
-782 IRSYVYDLRRAGNEA
+782 
-797 LASQFNSI
+797 LASPMVF
-805 LDVSEPTSD
+805 E
-814 PEVYE
+814 
-819 VYLYAGQ
+819 
-826 NVREVDATP
+826 
-835 ETIGQVLAGIDVRNQ
+835 
-850 PGGAI
+850 
-855 IVNLPDGEKVVYVS
+855 
-869 DPTNIKSV
+869 
-877 DNRGTWSRETTDI
+877 
-890 YKQAAQPTRL
+890 QAAKPTRL

-927 VTEERGGVEGFG
+927 ITEERGGVEGFG

-976 SAKAD
+976 SVKAD

-1054 AIDKLR
+1054 AIYKLR

-1095 YESVRDDL
+1095 YEAVRDDL

-1140 RSAVDAAMEP
+1140 RSAIDSAIEP

-1247 LSAYRVPVIEYTTLT
+1247 LSAYRDAVIEYTTMT

-1267 SDIWAALDGSMRALA
+1267 SDTWAALDGSMRALA

-1300 KEGFASKRMPNELI
+1300 KEGFASNRMPNELI

-1348 VIPSNTTQETRD
+1348 VIPSNATQETRD

-1367 RYMTYLAGDEQDRQ
+1367 RYMTYLADNEQDRQ

-1391 EAAGQVFFQRPVTP
+1391 EAAGQT
-1405 GFYSALEREVGAIDA
+1405 
-1420 KALTAAGWGERLK
+1420 
-1433 GLVNKGAIK
+1433 
-1442 ADELEWSGLN
+1442 
-1452 DYLKMQEGKV
+1452 
-1462 SKDTVLEFMR
+1462 
-1472 GNGVRVEVVTLG
+1472 
-1484 DRKEMVD
+1484 
-1491 QAAIAGSFVAEDD
+1491 
-1504 LRKSDEGLSPE
+1504 
-1515 VEAAFNTYRTLIE
+1515 
-1528 TGASREDIAQQMFII
+1528 
-1543 NDALDNAFGTDLDE
+1543 
-1557 YIASEYEARPETK
+1557 
-1570 YDRPDLV
+1570 
-1577 LPGGENYREVLLYL
+1577 
-1591 PTSPSVRASQQQ
+1591 
-1603 RYRDMVEAGVP
+1603 
-1614 LIEAQELASMS
+1614 
-1625 AEDVQQRIFDLQ
+1625 
-1637 KENEQHAKRV
+1637 
-1647 KDFAQLVAPEVEGQ
+1647 
-1661 TPSGLYEWFLDHQ
+1661 
-1674 IEEQWRGKVNQLM
+1674 
-1687 NVLDDEQRQWV
+1687 
-1698 TNRGYVQSLEK
+1698 
-1709 FQAINLQIIS
+1709 
-1719 LRVVYREMA
+1719 
-1728 SQERG
+1728 
-1733 YVSNHWDQLNV
+1733 
-1744 LVHLRLID
+1744 
-1752 RIDADGKRVLFV
+1752 
-1764 EEVQSDWGQ
+1764 
-1773 AGVKRGFVN
+1773 
-1782 QRAADMAELDNLFA
+1782 
-1796 QQEANP
+1796 
-1802 TDARKKQIAR
+1802 
-1812 VRDRIYKNQY
+1812 
-1822 NVLRA
+1822 
-1827 PFVETTDGWL
+1827 
-1837 NLGLKQVLLEAVRG
+1837 
-1851 NYDRVAFVN
+1851 
-1860 GEQSANRYDLSTQVD
+1860 
-1875 SIVYRKTNDG
+1875 
-1885 NYDIEAIKDS
+1885 
-1895 SVLLTKKAQSPNDL
+1895 
-1909 EDAFGKDVAKRIVEG
+1909 
-1924 IGEQPADYPA
+1924 
-1934 EYKELSGIDLKVGGE
+1934 
-1949 GMQDFYDKIVP
+1949 
-1960 AAMNKLLKKY
+1960 
-1970 GGGKIGAVV
+1970 
-1979 LPNMQQQA
+1979 
-1987 MEADAERMGMTVSDV
+1987 
-2002 LDVAEES
+2002 
-2009 EYAQAQPGFDI
+2009 
-2020 TPAMVEKLATGLPLF
+2020 LF
-2035 QAARGLARGG
+2035 QAARGQARGG

-2264 QHDDKRKEIRD
+2264 QHDDKRKEIKD
-2275 EVAEDLRIL
+2275 EVTEDLRIL

-2305 KPATGQFKLSA
+2305 KPATGQFKLSLD
-2316 AGVQAVMPPGFDV
+2316 GVQAVMPPGFDV

-2352 LYGYASGAELVT
+2352 LYGYANGAELVT

-2408 ARARLIAVEQRWS
+2408 ARARLIAVEQRWA

-2437 VAGEVI
+2437 VAGEII

-2471 SEPQSPEQAGQ
+2471 TEPQSPEQAGQ

-2487 AYNAAIAAGRTVD
+2487 AYNEAIAAGRTVD

-2510 VAAVETARQR
+2510 VAAVEKARER
-2520 RADFDAKY
+2520 RAEFDKKY
-2528 GGKSPA
+2528 DGKSPA

-2574 DEKIAKTRNME
+2574 DEKIGKTRNME

-2609 VDQLRAYNP
+2609 VDQL
-2618 AAYAQLEP
+2618 
-2626 LILRAAKGP
+2626 
-2635 QDYRDLTVDEFRV
+2635 
-2648 LRDTVDGLWIQAR
+2648 
-2661 KDKQVKL
+2661 
-2668 ADRTMALD
+2668 
-2676 EVVGELDQRL
+2676 
-2686 EEIGV
+2686 
-2691 PKVVAGEK
+2691 
-2699 RAPTFRDRAAR
+2699 
-2710 NLMTL
+2710 
-2715 RSTMRRVESWADAM
+2715 
-2729 DGVSTVRPF
+2729 
-2738 TNYLVRP
+2738 
-2745 VLDAVDKFTA
+2745 
-2755 SRNKYMKRFRDLVV
+2755 
-2769 NLQMP
+2769 
-2774 EGTISAPELDYTFGA
+2774 
-2789 GNAGIGKAEL
+2789 
-2799 LGALLHTGNA
+2799 
-2809 SNYRKLLLGRG
+2809 
-2820 WGQEDEFGNLDDT
+2820 
-2833 QFKAFVKRMQDEGVL
+2833 
-2848 TKSDYDFLQSVW
+2848 
-2860 DLNEDI
+2860 
-2866 KPIAQKAHY
+2866 
-2875 ELYGFYFTEIP
+2875 
-2886 ASEVVTPFG
+2886 
-2895 TYRGGYVPAATD
+2895 
-2907 KFMVADAAQRAG
+2907 
-2919 EEELESDWRNSLP
+2919 
-2932 STGRGFT
+2932 
-2939 QTRMA
+2939 
-2944 GYNKALSLDVR
+2944 
-2955 VIGAHIDAALRFSMI
+2955 
-2970 QPAITQALRILRSRE
+2970 
-2985 FAARLDR
+2985 
-2992 VDPTVKQELLIPW
+2992 
-3005 LNRTARQLVSQ
+3005 
-3016 PGKYKAVDAFWR
+3016 
-3028 GVRTRTGMSIMF
+3028 
-3040 ANLRNAMQ
+3040 
-3048 QFTGLFPAGV
+3048 
-3058 KVQPRYLTAALTEY
+3058 
-3072 VGSPQRT
+3072 
-3079 ANSVAALSP
+3079 
-3088 FMEDRLKGQSFEVQE
+3088 
-3103 QINEVLLNP
+3103 
-3112 SRFDRAQAWT
+3112 
-3122 DRHGY
+3122 
-3127 FLQQAFQNMV
+3127 
-3137 DVVTWV
+3137 
-3143 GAYNQSLSTT
+3143 
-3153 DTTVTA
+3153 
-3159 EDAQR
+3159 
-3164 EAIAAGDAAVRL
+3164 
-3176 TQGSVRPSDVS
+3176 
-3187 AFESGTPFFR
+3187 
-3197 TLTQFAGYFNM
+3197 
-3208 LANLNATE
+3208 
-3216 YVKVIRDM
+3216 
-3224 GFRGN
+3224 
-3229 KGKLV
+3229 
-3234 YIYMM
+3234 
-3239 GFMLPAVV
+3239 
-3247 ADAIVRTLGGGWEDE
+3247 
-3262 DEDGYLDTFMDWFFG
+3262 
-3277 SQIRQGVAFVPFGTS
+3277 
-3292 AYTLATTAFD
+3292 
-3302 DKPYNDRMTT
+3302 
-3312 SPSVASLEAATV
+3312 
-3324 GVGKAAIAVVDEEK
+3324 
-3338 DVTGKNVRDVLTLL
+3338 
-3352 SLATGIPF
+3352 
-3360 SVLGRPAG
+3360 
-3368 YLVDVQR
+3368 
-3375 GEIEP
+3375 
-3380 TSTYDM
+3380 
-3386 IRGTITGTATPES
+3386 
-3399 KR
+3399 